1 MSTCRWCTQ
10 SGADTTEFLKH
21 YAAQRLSQE
30 DFEGSNDDLCY
41 CLECVVE
48 YHKAREECPWL
59 HEDLWDLETSRLVAH
74 MEKSMNEETGEDE
87 LFLIDEHGETPLSG
101 FVGPNFENNVRVPL
115 LEILKYPY
123 LLLHEKVSELCVEV
137 LCRMELSHDSF
148 QVFEKY
154 PGIYLFLVHPNE
166 VIRRWAIL
174 TARNLGKV
182 DRDDYYDLEEVLT
195 CLFKVIE
202 LGLFENPDIYSSSM
216 FEKGK
221 LILLP
226 AHLYDTANYK
236 NYWLGICMLL
246 SVLEEQAM
254 DSLLLGPDK
263 QNDFMQSILHTMEKE
278 AADDSTDPFWP
289 ALHCFMV
296 ILDQLGSKVWGQLID
311 PVQAFQT
318 IINSVSYNNEIKNI
332 RSSFRRTKSEP
343 ESDYGDDMISCSQ
356 IVYNYNT
363 EKPQKDTGWKAAICP
378 EYCPNMYE
386 DMQTLANMLQSDIGR
401 DLRVHHSTFLWF
413 IPFVQSLMD
422 LKDLGVAYIVEVI
435 HYLCSEIKDILIE
448 RIQQCDKISEF
459 FLLILVSIVE
469 LHRSKKCLHL
479 LWISSQEW
487 VEAVV
492 RCATLPS
499 RAFTRCSEKAPG
511 LCAKGSAPGSLQ
523 APSSVQ
529 HACVQ
534 LIRSLLKEGY
544 QLGQHALCKQYLDK
558 LNLLLRGNRAVGWQL
573 SSQETQELQTC
584 LKQVIRSI
592 KGKAL
597 STSLAG
603 GSSSNSTA
611 LPTLSIKHER
621 NVCDDGYKTSG
632 HERRDLHSPFVMS
645 KEGRDCQENPF
656 QRRKNA
662 WEEECRDACRSST
675 SCTSTEGLLMNIK
688 KEPDDL
694 AAQEFIFPQNSLA
707 SKLCKKVQENRNS
720 DLAAGKCSTGDDSN
734 TQHSDFGRGREL
746 DMKCKAE
753 PKTPP
758 YLSAQTHVDSPSSGN
773 CRSMQETSANRVFQ
787 SRLMPTKQV
796 SREDSSDSSRNEPGV
811 QGKEDDSTLPSL
823 KKVSSEEKSLL
834 SFFKRNTN
842 VETSNQEQPNLNH
855 LDKYDCKNQFLETS
869 CRDNISTCGYFPF
882 SSENK
887 RDMIRPLSVKCESSD
902 RLFEFSEYF
911 KRENSSVGKIEED
924 IVKTVSKDDAL
935 SDSQI
940 DRELSKLSLTAYTKS
955 VNFPVESL
963 QESSVCHNVS
973 DIKRKVK
980 GAVRSSNEGQSTKC
994 PSGAGGRSNQ
1004 VIVISDSSDEERG
1017 VADKVWQTK
1026 TKDENLFAEESS
1038 TSSSISDSDAK
1049 KESRAPGSPLLLDD
1063 CDSQYF
1069 EFETEADVF
1078 SAWQDTQAYA
1088 VEATQEY
1095 KQDHVSPAAEMSNS
1109 DDCLN
1114 DNLNDWGYDLH
1125 YFSDDATEEAA
1136 SSIEKQTGDTS
1147 HQKEADDTKEAT
1159 NSALEE
1165 SVGKEDAKGQLEKCA
1180 DKGTAKGFTL
1190 DLKLPEPKASTS
1202 SISLASKLA
1211 LKKNSTSPRKII
1223 AKCKSALVVQ
1233 RSPKK
1238 PPLVKTAKNKTPL
1251 QSTTERSQPGR
1262 SMPAVVPPRKVR
1274 QSPAP
1279 TSTVE
1284 KLGLKK
1290 GPRKAFDLSQPSL
1303 ESLAQLRSHGKAA
1316 GRIGVA
1322 QKRRTKQIEP
1332 QCLSVKRN
1340 KKLLVCQERQYLR
1353 QARPKRSMKNSALSL
1368 ESRSKVTKVCAKP
1381 VEQKPRTFELAAI
1394 KESVENQREKKRE
1407 ETACPSA
1414 SERKFENFS
1423 VEEVASA
1430 SEMPHSSD
1438 WNRKWEGN
1446 SVVVPPVPMDSGLS
1460 STALGDE
1467 EDESSGKGCTV
1478 LPECEMKTSKQNGCK
1493 SDESSDEGD
1502 DNLFLTQLDPVDM
1515 ELCSQEESVQDAAT
1529 GSVTPEEMDVDESL
1543 RQNEPSAVVKC
1554 KEKDCMEQVEKPGEY
1569 CSKHPTTSPGPD
1581 HVFAKPSLPPPKI
1594 RKPSTTKIFS
1604 SASSSRN
1611 AAFSKD
1617 LEDGRKLP
1625 PPSKSKVNA
1634 AKAVVVRPPPYPKPA
1649 PAGNPP
1655 CTSPS
1660 FSNVP
1665 QPLSSS
1671 NVLQLQNRRYE
1682 NASNISR
1689 GPGRETYSSFL
1700 GAQQRDYSIFV
1711 NQVLKWTYEMFA
1723 NFSLF
1728 GTPDNLL
1735 HSIVASVPVHFQ
1747 GYNEYFNT
1755 FFPLMMLNAFET
1767 LAQEWVE
1774 NQKVRE
1780 KSYCFYLEN
1789 FSADMNT
1796 AHFTAHLRESD
1807 LARQLHPKEDDL
1819 ILLVVHKEK
1828 DTFGEDSGMES
1839 HIVNHVGLVTR
1850 FSRASGYA
1858 NRQKEQQT
1866 ACHLTVQTRGNL
1878 SFFIHKQ
1885 VKCVVVGSLVT
1896 THRKFKGLLLLSRS
1910 PLAKPIINPSYNDF
1924 CPRDLP
1930 VASGSAASYMN
1941 EYNEDQKRAIETA
1954 YAMVKQHPGLPKICL
1969 IHGPPGTGKSKTIV
1983 GLLSRVLRENTRNEK
1998 TARKKNSKIKPNRF
2012 LVCAPSNAAVDELM
2026 KKIIIAFKEKCQN
2039 KQEPLGNCGDI
2050 KLVRLGAEKSI
2061 NSEVRG
2067 FSLDK
2072 QVEHRMKRKPG
2083 DCDQDI
2089 QKKKEALDQK
2099 LDMLSRE
2106 RAMHRCEKRENQMLN
2121 DEIGRL
2127 AKERQQLAS
2136 QLKEVRGHSQR
2147 VQADIILESDIICCT
2162 LSTSGGSLLESAF
2175 SRQGLDPFSCVIV
2188 DEAGQ
2193 SCEVETLIPLIH
2205 RCNKLV
2211 LVGDPKQLPPT
2222 VKSVKAQQY
2231 GYDQSLMARLQR
2243 HLEEQVQRNML
2254 HSLPVVQLTVQYRMH
2269 PDICLFPSNYV
2280 YGRTLKTAKSVEENR
2295 CSSEWPFQPY
2305 LIFDV
2310 ADGREE
2316 RDNDSYSNP
2325 REVKLVMELIR
2336 TIKEKRKDL
2345 GLRRIGII
2353 TPYSAQ
2359 KKKIQEQLDSVFKN
2373 NSPGEVDT
2381 VDAFQGREKDCIIVS
2396 CVRANSSEGST
2407 LAYVQASS
2415 TKGSIGFLASLQRL
2429 NVTITRARFSLF
2441 ILGRLQTLM
2450 EDKNWNHLIQDA
2462 QKRGA
2467 IIRTT
2472 EKNYKKEALRI
2483 LKLRPPG
2490 QPPAKGRTMTS
2501 PVVQAGSSS
2510 GKRSEPGNSGNSP
2523 RELAAGPGHAVP
2535 QGSRGPT
2542 QPAGTPAADSNRSSA
2557 AASMGA
2563 PAADSRRGSAPP
2575 YMGVPTADSN
2585 RGSAAASMGA
2595 PAADSRRGSAP
2606 PSMGAAAAD
2615 SNRNSA
2621 AASVGAPAAGSNRS
2635 SAPALSGPPAADSRR
2650 SSTPAPPGAAA
2661 ADSRRSSAPALSGP
2675 PAAHS
2680 RRSSAPVPPG
2690 AAAADSR
2697 RSSAPPSMG
2706 TPAADSRRSSA
2717 PAPPGAAAADSR
2729 RSSAPAPPGAAAADS
2744 RRSSAP
2750 APPGAAALAAM
2761 PEKPRD
2767 PRLASLASRTE
2778 ARGKEQPLK
2787 DGPWSAQSNLGAAAQ
2802 QGLDVS
2808 SAARDQ
2814 ICRTEN
2820 AKRTQQTA
2828 GQCNVLP
2835 TAPPTAQ
2842 HEAEWRA
2849 AVAKSSSRAPSEG
2862 GQSSEWNRDSRGLS
2876 RRPSQEAP
2884 ENTDSGSAKRRKI
2897 FP

>member
-1 MSTCRWCTQ
+1 MSTCRWCTP
-10 SGADTTEFLKH
+10 SGADTTDFLKH

-48 YHKAREECPWL
+48 YHKAREECPRL
-59 HEDLWDLETSRLVAH
+59 HENLWELETSRLVAH
-74 MEKSMNEETGEDE
+74 MEKSMNEETGEDDE
-87 LFLIDEHGETPLSG
+87 LFLIDERGETPLSG
-101 FVGPNFENNVRVPL
+101 FVGPNFENNLRVPM

-137 LCRMELSHDSF
+137 LCKMELSHDSF

-216 FEKGK
+216 FEKGR

-278 AADDSTDPFWP
+278 VADDSTDPFWP

-332 RSSFRRTKSEP
+332 RSSFRRTKAEP

-401 DLRVHHSTFLWF
+401 DMRVHHGTFLWF

-448 RIQQCDKISEF
+448 GFQQCDKISEF

-499 RAFTRCSEKAPG
+499 SAFTRCSEKALG
-511 LCAKGSAPGSLQ
+511 LCAKGSGPFQ

-544 QLGQHALCKQYLDK
+544 QIGQHTLCKQYLDK

-573 SSQETQELQTC
+573 SSQETQELRTC
-584 LKQVIRSI
+584 LRQVIRSI
-592 KGKAL
+592 KGKPL
-597 STSLAG
+597 STALAG

-611 LPTLSIKHER
+611 LPPVSLKPER
-621 NVCDDGYKTSG
+621 NGCDDGYKMSG
-632 HERRDLHSPFVMS
+632 HEREDLYSPLVMS
-645 KEGRDCQENPF
+645 KEGRDCQENPSH
-656 QRRKNA
+656 RRKNA
-662 WEEECRDACRSST
+662 WEEDCRDACSSSK
-675 SCTSTEGLLMNIK
+675 SCTPTEGILMNIK
-688 KEPDDL
+688 KEPGDL
-694 AAQEFIFPQNSLA
+694 TAQEFIFAQNPLA
-707 SKLCKKVQENRNS
+707 TKVFGKVEENRSYN
-720 DLAAGKCSTGDDSN
+720 LAAGKCNMDDQCFNSN
-734 TQHSDFGRGREL
+734 NQHSGEDLRRGREL
-746 DMKCKAE
+746 EMKHRTE
-753 PKTPP
+753 PETSS
-758 YLSAQTHVDSPSSGN
+758 YLPAQTHLDSPSSRN
-773 CRSMQETSANRVFQ
+773 CKSVQETSANSVLQFG
-787 SRLMPTKQV
+787 LVPNKQV
-796 SREDSSDSSRNEPGV
+796 SKEASLDCSNSSRNEPGV
-811 QGKEDDSTLPSL
+811 QGKENDSTLLLGRNDTSL
-823 KKVSSEEKSLL
+823 KKVPIEEKSQSSLM
-834 SFFKRNTN
+834 SFFKKKTN
-842 VETSNQEQPNLNH
+842 MQTSGQEQPNLND
-855 LDKYDCKNQFLETS
+855 LDKYDCENQFSETF
-869 CRDNISTCGYFPF
+869 CRDKTPACGYFPY

-887 RDMIRPLSVKCESSD
+887 RDMNRPLSVKRESSD

-911 KRENSSVGKIEED
+911 KRENSSVGKKEED
-924 IVKTVSKDDAL
+924 FVKMVSNDDAL
-935 SDSQI
+935 SDSQV
-940 DRELSKLSLTAYTKS
+940 DRELSKLSLVAYAKS
-955 VNFPVESL
+955 VNFPVASN
-963 QESSVCHNVS
+963 QESSVYHNVS

-980 GAVRSSNEGQSTKC
+980 GSVRSSNEGQSTRC
-994 PSGAGGRSNQ
+994 PSGADGPSNQ
-1004 VIVISDSSDEERG
+1004 VIVISDSSDEEKC
-1017 VADKVWQTK
+1017 VASKEETK
-1026 TKDENLFAEESS
+1026 TKSENVCAEQSATSSS
-1038 TSSSISDSDAK
+1038 TSDGATK
-1049 KESRAPGSPLLLDD
+1049 RESESPGSPLLLDD

-1069 EFETEADVF
+1069 EFETEAEVF

-1088 VEATQEY
+1088 AEATQEY
-1095 KQDHVSPAAEMSNS
+1095 KQDHVSPPAETSNS
-1109 DDCLN
+1109 DDCLI
-1114 DNLNDWGYDLH
+1114 DDLNDWGYDLH
-1125 YFSDDATEEAA
+1125 YFSDDAMEESAN
-1136 SSIEKQTGDTS
+1136 SIEKQEEDTS
-1147 HQKEADDTKEAT
+1147 HQKEADDKKEAT
-1159 NSALEE
+1159 ASTSKESAGSE
-1165 SVGKEDAKGQLEKCA
+1165 VAKDQLEKCA
-1180 DKGTAKGFTL
+1180 NKGTAKGFTL
-1190 DLKLPEPKASTS
+1190 DSKLPKLRASTS
-1202 SISLASKLA
+1202 PMSLASKLA
-1211 LKKNSTSPRKII
+1211 LKKNSTSPQKTA
-1223 AKCKSALVVQ
+1223 AKRKSAPALQ

-1238 PPLVKTAKNKTPL
+1238 PPVVKAAKNKTPH

-1262 SMPAVVPPRKVR
+1262 STPAVVPPRKVR

-1279 TSTVE
+1279 ASTVE

-1322 QKRRTKQIEP
+1322 QKKRTKQIEA
-1332 QCLSVKRN
+1332 QRLSVKYN
-1340 KKLLVCQERQYLR
+1340 KKMLICQDRHYPRQTK
-1353 QARPKRSMKNSALSL
+1353 PKRSVKNYAGSL
-1368 ESRSKVTKVCAKP
+1368 ESRNKVAKACAKP
-1381 VEQKPRTFELAAI
+1381 VEQKPHSFELAAI
-1394 KESVENQREKKRE
+1394 KESVENRREKKRE
-1407 ETACPSA
+1407 EAFWPSA
-1414 SERKFENFS
+1414 SERKFESLS

-1430 SEMPHSSD
+1430 SKMPCSSD
-1438 WNRKWEGN
+1438 WNRKWEDN
-1446 SVVVPPVPMDSGLS
+1446 SVVVPPVPMDSSLS
-1460 STALGDE
+1460 STALGDQK
-1467 EDESSGKGCTV
+1467 DESSGKGCTV
-1478 LPECEMKTSKQNGCK
+1478 LPECEVKTSKQNGCK

-1515 ELCSQEESVQDAAT
+1515 ELCSQEESVQDAVI
-1529 GSVTPEEMDVDESL
+1529 GSKTPEEMDVDESL
-1543 RQNEPSAVVKC
+1543 QQNEPSAVVKC
-1554 KEKDCMEQVEKPGEY
+1554 KDKDCMEQVEKPGEY
-1569 CSKHPTTSPGPD
+1569 CSKHPATSPGAD
-1581 HVFAKPSLPPPKI
+1581 HVFAKPSLLPPKI
-1594 RKPSTTKIFS
+1594 RKPSTAKIFS
-1604 SASSSRN
+1604 TTSSSRN

-1617 LEDGRKLP
+1617 LEDVRKLP

-1634 AKAVVVRPPPYPKPA
+1634 ARAAVVRPPPYPKPA
-1649 PAGNPP
+1649 PAGNPT
-1655 CTSPS
+1655 CRSPS
-1660 FSNVP
+1660 VSNVP
-1665 QPLSSS
+1665 QPLGSN
-1671 NVLQLQNRRYE
+1671 NVLQSQNRHHD
-1682 NASNISR
+1682 NASNIFR

-1728 GTPDNLL
+1728 GTPNNLL
-1735 HSIVASVPVHFQ
+1735 QSIVASVPVKFQ
-1747 GYNEYFNT
+1747 GYNDYFNT

-1774 NQKVRE
+1774 NQKAKE
-1780 KSYCFYLEN
+1780 KSYCFYLQS

-1828 DTFGEDSGMES
+1828 DAFGEES
-1839 HIVNHVGLVTR
+1839 RLENPIVNHVGLVTR

-1866 ACHLTVQTRGNL
+1866 ACHLTVQTQGNL
-1878 SFFIHKQ
+1878 SFLIHKQ

-1896 THRKFKGLLLLSRS
+1896 THRKFKALLLLSRS
-1910 PLAKPIINPSYNDF
+1910 PLARPIMNPSYNDF

-1930 VASGSAASYMN
+1930 VASGSAVSYMN

-1998 TARKKNSKIKPNRF
+1998 TAQKKNSKIKPNRF

-2026 KKIIIAFKEKCQN
+2026 KKIIVAFKEKCQN

-2061 NSEVRG
+2061 NNEVRG

-2089 QKKKEALDQK
+2089 QKKKEALDEK
-2099 LDMLSRE
+2099 LDRLSRE
-2106 RAMHRCEKRENQMLN
+2106 RAMHKCEKRENQMLN

-2136 QLKEVRGHSQR
+2136 QLKEVRGHSQK

-2243 HLEEQVQRNML
+2243 HLEEQVQRNVL
-2254 HSLPVVQLTVQYRMH
+2254 RSLPVVQLTVQYRMH

-2280 YGRTLKTAKSVEENR
+2280 YGKTLKTAKSVEENR

-2316 RDNDSYSNP
+2316 RDKDSYSNP

-2336 TIKEKRKDL
+2336 TIKEKRNDL

-2359 KKKIQEQLDSVFKN
+2359 KKKIQEQLDSAFKN

-2396 CVRANSSEGST
+2396 CVRANSSEGSAP
-2407 LAYVQASS
+2407 AYVQAN
-2415 TKGSIGFLASLQRL
+2415 KGSIGFLASLQRL

-2490 QPPAKGRTMTS
+2490 QSPAKGGAMTS

-2510 GKRSEPGNSGNSP
+2510 GKRNDPGNSGNGP
-2523 RELAAGPGHAVP
+2523 QELAAGPGHAVP
-2535 QGSRGPT
+2535 QGNRGPT
-2542 QPAGTPAADSNRSSA
+2542 
-2557 AASMGA
+2557 
-2563 PAADSRRGSAPP
+2563 PAADSRRGSAP
-2575 YMGVPTADSN
+2575 
-2585 RGSAAASMGA
+2585 ASMGA

-2606 PSMGAAAAD
+2606 PSVGAPAAD
-2615 SNRNSA
+2615 SRRGSA
-2621 AASVGAPAAGSNRS
+2621 PPSVGAPAADSRRG
-2635 SAPALSGPPAADSRR
+2635 SAPASV
-2650 SSTPAPPGAAA
+2650 GAAA
-2661 ADSRRSSAPALSGP
+2661 ADSRRGSAPPSVGA
-2675 PAAHS
+2675 PAADS
-2680 RRSSAPVPPG
+2680 RRGSAPPSVGAADSRRGSAPPSVG

-2697 RSSAPPSMG
+2697 RG
-2706 TPAADSRRSSA
+2706 SA
-2717 PAPPGAAAADSR
+2717 PAPLGAAT
-2729 RSSAPAPPGAAAADS
+2729 
-2744 RRSSAP
+2744 
-2750 APPGAAALAAM
+2750 LAAN

-2778 ARGKEQPLK
+2778 AKGKEQPLR
-2787 DGPWSAQSNLGAAAQ
+2787 DGHQSAQSNPGSTPQ
-2802 QGLDVS
+2802 RGLDVS
-2808 SAARDQ
+2808 SAARDH

-2820 AKRTQQTA
+2820 AKKAQQTA
-2828 GQCNVLP
+2828 GQCSVLP
-2835 TAPPTAQ
+2835 AAPHTAQ
-2842 HEAEWRA
+2842 HKGDRGA
-2849 AVAKSSSRAPSEG
+2849 AVPKSGSKAVQSSSG
-2862 GQSSEWNRDSRGLS
+2862 EWNKDSHGLS
-2876 RRPSQEAP
+2876 RRPSQESP
-2884 ENTDSGSAKRRKI
+2884 ENRESSSAKRRKI

>member
-48 YHKAREECPWL
+48 YHKAREECPRF
-59 HEDLWDLETSRLVAH
+59 HADLWDLETSRLVAH

-87 LFLIDEHGETPLSG
+87 LFLVDEHGETPLSG
-101 FVGPNFENNVRVPL
+101 YVGPNFENNLRVPL

-137 LCRMELSHDSF
+137 LCRMELSQDSF

-195 CLFKVIE
+195 CLFRVIE

-401 DLRVHHSTFLWF
+401 DMRVHHSTFLWF

-448 RIQQCDKISEF
+448 RFQECDKISEF

-511 LCAKGSAPGSLQ
+511 LLVKGSGAGSFQ

-544 QLGQHALCKQYLDK
+544 QIGQHALCKQYLDK

-611 LPTLSIKHER
+611 LPAVSTKHER

-632 HERRDLHSPFVMS
+632 HERRDLYSPFFTS

-656 QRRKNA
+656 LRRKHA

-694 AAQEFIFPQNSLA
+694 TAQEFTFPQNSLA
-707 SKLCKKVQENRNS
+707 SKLCGKVQENRNP
-720 DLAAGKCSTGDDSN
+720 DLMAGKCNTDDQCSNSN
-734 TQHSDFGRGREL
+734 TQHSDFRRSREL
-746 DMKCKAE
+746 EMKHKAE
-753 PKTPP
+753 SKTPP
-758 YLSAQTHVDSPSSGN
+758 YLSAQTHLDSPSSRS
-773 CRSMQETSANRVFQ
+773 CKSMQEPSGSTMFQ
-787 SRLMPTKQV
+787 SKLVPTKQV
-796 SREDSSDSSRNEPGV
+796 SKEVSLDSSNSSRNEPGL
-811 QGKEDDSTLPSL
+811 QGKEDDGTSLLGHNDTSL
-823 KKVSSEEKSLL
+823 KKVSTEEKSGSSLH
-834 SFFKRNTN
+834 SFFRKTTN
-842 VETSNQEQPNLNH
+842 VQTTNQEQPNLND
-855 LDKYDCKNQFLETS
+855 LDKCDYKNQFSEVFS
-869 CRDNISTCGYFPF
+869 GDKISAYGYFPF

-887 RDMIRPLSVKCESSD
+887 RDMIRPLSVKRESSD

-911 KRENSSVGKIEED
+911 RRENTSVGKKEED
-924 IVKTVSKDDAL
+924 FVKTVSKDDAL
-935 SDSQI
+935 SDSQV
-940 DRELSKLSLTAYTKS
+940 DRELSKLSLAAYAKS
-955 VNFPVESL
+955 VNFPVASN

-980 GAVRSSNEGQSTKC
+980 GSVRSSNEGQSTKC
-994 PSGAGGRSNQ
+994 PSGADGPSNQ
-1004 VIVISDSSDEERG
+1004 VIVISDSSDEEKG
-1017 VADKVWQTK
+1017 VADKEETK
-1026 TKDENLFAEESS
+1026 TKNENVCAEQSS
-1038 TSSSISDSDAK
+1038 TSSSTSDSDNRR
-1049 KESRAPGSPLLLDD
+1049 ESKSPGSPMLLDD

-1069 EFETEADVF
+1069 EFETEAEVF

-1095 KQDHVSPAAEMSNS
+1095 KQDHVSPAAETSNS

-1114 DNLNDWGYDLH
+1114 NDLEDWGYDLH
-1125 YFSDDATEEAA
+1125 YFSDDAMEEAA
-1136 SSIEKQTGDTS
+1136 SSVEKQTECTS
-1147 HQKEADDTKEAT
+1147 YQKEEAGDTKEAT
-1159 NSALEE
+1159 TSTLKEP
-1165 SVGKEDAKGQLEKCA
+1165 VGKEDAKGQLEKCA
-1180 DKGTAKGFTL
+1180 DKGTAKDFSL
-1190 DLKLPEPKASTS
+1190 DSKSPEPKASTS
-1202 SISLASKLA
+1202 PISLASKLA
-1211 LKKNSTSPRKII
+1211 LKKNSTSPQKTT
-1223 AKCKSALVVQ
+1223 AKCKSALAVQ
-1233 RSPKK
+1233 KSPKK
-1238 PPLVKTAKNKTPL
+1238 PPVVKTAKNKAPL

-1279 TSTVE
+1279 ASTVE

-1303 ESLAQLRSHGKAA
+1303 ESLAELRSHGKAA
-1316 GRIGVA
+1316 GRIGVT
-1322 QKRRTKQIEP
+1322 QKKRTKQIEA
-1332 QCLSVKRN
+1332 QRLSVKHN
-1340 KKLLVCQERQYLR
+1340 KKLLACQERQYLR
-1353 QARPKRSMKNSALSL
+1353 HKKSVKNSAGSW
-1368 ESRSKVTKVCAKP
+1368 ESRNKVTKVYAKA
-1381 VEQKPRTFELAAI
+1381 VEQKPQSLELAAI

-1414 SERKFENFS
+1414 NERKFESLS
-1423 VEEVASA
+1423 VEEVANA
-1430 SEMPHSSD
+1430 SKMPRSSD

-1446 SVVVPPVPMDSGLS
+1446 SVVVPPVPMDSSLP
-1460 STALGDE
+1460 STALGGDK
-1467 EDESSGKGCTV
+1467 DESSGKGCAV
-1478 LPECEMKTSKQNGCK
+1478 VPECEMKTSKQNGCK
-1493 SDESSDEGD
+1493 SDESSDESD

-1515 ELCSQEESVQDAAT
+1515 ELCSQEESVQDAAI
-1529 GSVTPEEMDVDESL
+1529 GSKTPEEMDVDESL
-1543 RQNEPSAVVKC
+1543 QQNELSAVVKC
-1554 KEKDCMEQVEKPGEY
+1554 KDKDCVEQVQKPGEY
-1569 CSKHPTTSPGPD
+1569 CSKHQTTSPGAD

-1594 RKPSTTKIFS
+1594 KKPTTTKIFS
-1604 SASSSRN
+1604 SISSSRN

-1617 LEDGRKLP
+1617 LEDVRKLP

-1634 AKAVVVRPPPYPKPA
+1634 AKAAAVRPPPYPKPA

-1655 CTSPS
+1655 CKSPS

-1665 QPLSSS
+1665 QPLSSK
-1671 NVLQLQNRRYE
+1671 NVLQSQNKHYD

-1689 GPGRETYSSFL
+1689 GSGRETYSSFL

-1723 NFSLF
+1723 NFSGF
-1728 GTPDNLL
+1728 GTPNNLL
-1735 HSIVASVPVHFQ
+1735 HSIVAAVPVKFQ
-1747 GYNEYFNT
+1747 GYNDYFNT

-1819 ILLVVHKEK
+1819 ILLVVQKEK
-1828 DTFGEDSGMES
+1828 DTFGEEGGMEN

-1850 FSRASGYA
+1850 FSRASGCS
-1858 NRQKEQQT
+1858 NRQKDQQT

-1878 SFFIHKQ
+1878 SFFVRKQ

-1930 VASGSAASYMN
+1930 VASGSAVSYMN

-2061 NSEVRG
+2061 NTEVRG

-2106 RAMHRCEKRENQMLN
+2106 RAMHRCEKKEVARQFSQMLN

-2136 QLKEVRGHSQR
+2136 QLKEVRVHSQK

-2175 SRQGLDPFSCVIV
+2175 SRQGQDPFSCVIV

-2243 HLEEQVQRNML
+2243 HLEEQVQRNVL

-2280 YGRTLKTAKSVEENR
+2280 YGKTLKTARAIEENR

-2359 KKKIQEQLDSVFKN
+2359 KKKIQEQLDSVYKN

-2396 CVRANSSEGST
+2396 CVRANIFVLS
-2407 LAYVQASS
+2407 LR
-2415 TKGSIGFLASLQRL
+2415 FLASLQRL

-2490 QPPAKGRTMTS
+2490 QPP
-2501 PVVQAGSSS
+2501 
-2510 GKRSEPGNSGNSP
+2510 
-2523 RELAAGPGHAVP
+2523 
-2535 QGSRGPT
+2535 
-2542 QPAGTPAADSNRSSA
+2542 
-2557 AASMGA
+2557 
-2563 PAADSRRGSAPP
+2563 
-2575 YMGVPTADSN
+2575 
-2585 RGSAAASMGA
+2585 
-2595 PAADSRRGSAP
+2595 
-2606 PSMGAAAAD
+2606 
-2615 SNRNSA
+2615 
-2621 AASVGAPAAGSNRS
+2621 
-2635 SAPALSGPPAADSRR
+2635 
-2650 SSTPAPPGAAA
+2650 
-2661 ADSRRSSAPALSGP
+2661 
-2675 PAAHS
+2675 
-2680 RRSSAPVPPG
+2680 
-2690 AAAADSR
+2690 
-2697 RSSAPPSMG
+2697 
-2706 TPAADSRRSSA
+2706 
-2717 PAPPGAAAADSR
+2717 
-2729 RSSAPAPPGAAAADS
+2729 
-2744 RRSSAP
+2744 
-2750 APPGAAALAAM
+2750 
-2761 PEKPRD
+2761 
-2767 PRLASLASRTE
+2767 
-2778 ARGKEQPLK
+2778 
-2787 DGPWSAQSNLGAAAQ
+2787 
-2802 QGLDVS
+2802 
-2808 SAARDQ
+2808 
-2814 ICRTEN
+2814 
-2820 AKRTQQTA
+2820 
-2828 GQCNVLP
+2828 
-2835 TAPPTAQ
+2835 
-2842 HEAEWRA
+2842 
-2849 AVAKSSSRAPSEG
+2849 
-2862 GQSSEWNRDSRGLS
+2862 
-2876 RRPSQEAP
+2876 
-2884 ENTDSGSAKRRKI
+2884 
-2897 FP
+2897 

>member
-10 SGADTTEFLKH
+10 SGADTTDFLEH

-48 YHKAREECPWL
+48 YHKAREECPSL
-59 HEDLWDLETSRLVAH
+59 HENLWDLETSRLIAH

-101 FVGPNFENNVRVPL
+101 YVGPNFENNLRVPL

-123 LLLHEKVSELCVEV
+123 LLLHKKVSELCVEV
-137 LCRMELSHDSF
+137 LCRMELSQDSF

-216 FEKGK
+216 LEKGK

-278 AADDSTDPFWP
+278 ADDDSTDPFWP

-318 IINSVSYNNEIKNI
+318 IINSVSYNNEIRNI
-332 RSSFRRTKSEP
+332 RNSFRRTKVEP

-386 DMQTLANMLQSDIGR
+386 DMQTLANMLQTDIGR
-401 DLRVHHSTFLWF
+401 DMRVHHSTFLWF

-435 HYLCSEIKDILIE
+435 HYLCSEIKDIFIE

-499 RAFTRCSEKAPG
+499 RAFTRCGEKAPG
-511 LCAKGSAPGSLQ
+511 LCAKGAGAFQ

-544 QLGQHALCKQYLDK
+544 QIGQHALCKQYLDK

-597 STSLAG
+597 SASLAG
-603 GSSSNSTA
+603 RSSSNSTA
-611 LPTLSIKHER
+611 LPAIPAKNEGNAR
-621 NVCDDGYKTSG
+621 DDGCRTSG
-632 HERRDLHSPFVMS
+632 HERRDLNSPFVLS
-645 KEGRDCQENPF
+645 KEGRDCQDNPLH
-656 QRRKNA
+656 RRKNA

-688 KEPDDL
+688 READDST
-694 AAQEFIFPQNSLA
+694 AQEFIFPQNSLA
-707 SKLCKKVQENRNS
+707 TKVCGKVQENRSS
-720 DLAAGKCSTGDDSN
+720 DLVEGKCNMDDQCFSSN
-734 TQHSDFGRGREL
+734 TQHSDFRRGREL
-746 DMKCKAE
+746 EMKHKAE
-753 PKTPP
+753 AKALP
-758 YLSAQTHVDSPSSGN
+758 YVSAQTPVDSLSSRN
-773 CRSMQETSANRVFQ
+773 CKTMQETSANSVFQ
-787 SRLMPTKQV
+787 SRLIPTKEV
-796 SREDSSDSSRNEPGV
+796 SKEAALDCPNSSRNVPGV
-811 QGKEDDSTLPSL
+811 QGKEDDSNLLLGRNDTSL
-823 KKVSSEEKSLL
+823 KKASTEEKSGSLL
-834 SFFKRNTN
+834 MSFFKKNTN
-842 VETSNQEQPNLNH
+842 VQTSDQEQSNLND
-855 LDKYDCKNQFLETS
+855 LDKYHCKNQFSEAF
-869 CRDNISTCGYFPF
+869 CRDKISSYGYLPF

-887 RDMIRPLSVKCESSD
+887 RDMIRPLSVKCDSSD

-911 KRENSSVGKIEED
+911 KRENSSVGKKEED
-924 IVKTVSKDDAL
+924 FVKTVSTDDAL
-935 SDSQI
+935 SDSQV
-940 DRELSKLSLTAYTKS
+940 DRELSKLSLAAYAKS
-955 VNFPVESL
+955 VNFPVSSI
-963 QESSVCHNVS
+963 QESSVYHNVS

-980 GAVRSSNEGQSTKC
+980 GSVRSSNEGQRTKC
-994 PSGAGGRSNQ
+994 PSGAAGPSNQ
-1004 VIVISDSSDEERG
+1004 IIVISDSSDEEKN
-1017 VADKVWQTK
+1017 VADKEETK
-1026 TKDENLFAEESS
+1026 TKNENVCAEQSS
-1038 TSSSISDSDAK
+1038 TSSSISESDSRR
-1049 KESRAPGSPLLLDD
+1049 ESKSPGSPMLLDD

-1069 EFETEADVF
+1069 EFETEAEVF

-1088 VEATQEY
+1088 VETTQEY
-1095 KQDHVSPAAEMSNS
+1095 KQDHVSPAAERPDS

-1114 DNLNDWGYDLH
+1114 DNLRDWGYDLP
-1125 YFSDDATEEAA
+1125 YFSDDSIEEAT
-1136 SSIEKQTGDTS
+1136 SSIEKQTEDTS
-1147 HQKEADDTKEAT
+1147 HPKEADDTKEVA
-1159 NSALEE
+1159 NSTLEE

-1180 DKGTAKGFTL
+1180 DKDTAKSFTL
-1190 DLKLPEPKASTS
+1190 DSKLPEPRASTS
-1202 SISLASKLA
+1202 PVSLASKLA
-1211 LKKNSTSPRKII
+1211 LKKNSTSPRKS
-1223 AKCKSALVVQ
+1223 APKCKSAPAVQ

-1238 PPLVKTAKNKTPL
+1238 PPVVKTAKNKTPL
-1251 QSTTERSQPGR
+1251 QSSTERSQPGR
-1262 SMPAVVPPRKVR
+1262 SMPVVVPPRKVR

-1279 TSTVE
+1279 ESTVE

-1303 ESLAQLRSHGKAA
+1303 ESLALLRSHGKAA

-1322 QKRRTKQIEP
+1322 QKKRTKQIEA
-1332 QCLSVKRN
+1332 QRLSVKYN
-1340 KKLLVCQERQYLR
+1340 KKLLACQDRQYLR
-1353 QARPKRSMKNSALSL
+1353 QTRPKRSVKSSAGGS
-1368 ESRSKVTKVCAKP
+1368 ESRNKVTKVCAKP
-1381 VEQKPRTFELAAI
+1381 VEQKPQSFELAAS
-1394 KESVENQREKKRE
+1394 KQSVENQREKKRE
-1407 ETACPSA
+1407 ETACS
-1414 SERKFENFS
+1414 STNERKFESFS
-1423 VEEVASA
+1423 GEEVASA
-1430 SEMPHSSD
+1430 SKMPCSSD
-1438 WNRKWEGN
+1438 WDRKWEGN
-1446 SVVVPPVPMDSGLS
+1446 SVMVPPVPMDSSLF
-1460 STALGDE
+1460 STALGD
-1467 EDESSGKGCTV
+1467 DKGESSGGCTV

-1515 ELCSQEESVQDAAT
+1515 ELCSQEESIQDAAT
-1529 GSVTPEEMDVDESL
+1529 DSKTPEEMDVDDSL
-1543 RQNEPSAVVKC
+1543 QQNEPSAVVKC
-1554 KEKDCMEQVEKPGEY
+1554 KDKDCMEQVEKPGEY
-1569 CSKHPTTSPGPD
+1569 CSKHPTPSPGAD
-1581 HVFAKPSLPPPKI
+1581 HVFAKPSLPPPKP
-1594 RKPSTTKIFS
+1594 KKLSTIKIFS

-1617 LEDGRKLP
+1617 LEDVRKLP

-1634 AKAVVVRPPPYPKPA
+1634 AKAAVVRPPLPPKSA
-1649 PAGNPP
+1649 PAGNAASK
-1655 CTSPS
+1655 SPS
-1660 FSNVP
+1660 VSTVL
-1665 QPLSSS
+1665 QPLSSN
-1671 NVLQLQNRRYE
+1671 NVLQSQTKRYD
-1682 NASNISR
+1682 NALNISR

-1700 GAQQRDYSIFV
+1700 GAQQRDYSTFV

-1723 NFSLF
+1723 NFHVF

-1735 HSIVASVPVHFQ
+1735 HSIVASVPLQFQ
-1747 GYNEYFNT
+1747 NYNDYFNT

-1780 KSYCFYLEN
+1780 KGYYFYLEN

-1819 ILLVVHKEK
+1819 IFLVVHKEK
-1828 DTFGEDSGMES
+1828 DSFGEEGGMES
-1839 HIVNHVGLVTR
+1839 HIVNHVGLVTQFHR
-1850 FSRASGYA
+1850 PSGYA

-1878 SFFIHKQ
+1878 SFFIRKQ

-1896 THRKFKGLLLLSRS
+1896 THRKFKALLLLSRS
-1910 PLAKPIINPSYNDF
+1910 PLVNPIMSPRYNDF

-1930 VASGSAASYMN
+1930 VASGSAGSYVN

-2026 KKIIIAFKEKCQN
+2026 KKIIVAFKEKCQN
-2039 KQEPLGNCGDI
+2039 KQDPLGNCGDI

-2061 NSEVRG
+2061 NTEVRA

-2089 QKKKEALDQK
+2089 QKKKEALDKK

-2106 RAMHRCEKRENQMLN
+2106 RAMHRCEKRESQMLN

-2136 QLKEVRGHSQR
+2136 QLKEVRVHSQK

-2188 DEAGQ
+2188 DEVRQ

-2222 VKSVKAQQY
+2222 VKSIKAQQY

-2280 YGRTLKTAKSVEENR
+2280 YGRTLKTARAIEENR

-2325 REVKLVMELIR
+2325 REVKLVMELIK

-2359 KKKIQEQLDSVFKN
+2359 KRKIQEQLDTVFKN

-2407 LAYVQASS
+2407 LACVQANSS
-2415 TKGSIGFLASLQRL
+2415 KGSIGFLASLQRL

-2483 LKLRPPG
+2483 MKLRPPG
-2490 QPPAKGRTMTS
+2490 QPP
-2501 PVVQAGSSS
+2501 
-2510 GKRSEPGNSGNSP
+2510 
-2523 RELAAGPGHAVP
+2523 
-2535 QGSRGPT
+2535 
-2542 QPAGTPAADSNRSSA
+2542 
-2557 AASMGA
+2557 
-2563 PAADSRRGSAPP
+2563 
-2575 YMGVPTADSN
+2575 
-2585 RGSAAASMGA
+2585 
-2595 PAADSRRGSAP
+2595 
-2606 PSMGAAAAD
+2606 
-2615 SNRNSA
+2615 
-2621 AASVGAPAAGSNRS
+2621 
-2635 SAPALSGPPAADSRR
+2635 
-2650 SSTPAPPGAAA
+2650 
-2661 ADSRRSSAPALSGP
+2661 
-2675 PAAHS
+2675 
-2680 RRSSAPVPPG
+2680 
-2690 AAAADSR
+2690 
-2697 RSSAPPSMG
+2697 
-2706 TPAADSRRSSA
+2706 
-2717 PAPPGAAAADSR
+2717 
-2729 RSSAPAPPGAAAADS
+2729 
-2744 RRSSAP
+2744 
-2750 APPGAAALAAM
+2750 
-2761 PEKPRD
+2761 
-2767 PRLASLASRTE
+2767 
-2778 ARGKEQPLK
+2778 
-2787 DGPWSAQSNLGAAAQ
+2787 
-2802 QGLDVS
+2802 
-2808 SAARDQ
+2808 
-2814 ICRTEN
+2814 
-2820 AKRTQQTA
+2820 
-2828 GQCNVLP
+2828 
-2835 TAPPTAQ
+2835 
-2842 HEAEWRA
+2842 
-2849 AVAKSSSRAPSEG
+2849 
-2862 GQSSEWNRDSRGLS
+2862 
-2876 RRPSQEAP
+2876 
-2884 ENTDSGSAKRRKI
+2884 
-2897 FP
+2897 

>member
-1 MSTCRWCTQ
+1 MSTCRWCTP

-30 DFEGSNDDLCY
+30 EFEGSNDDLCY

-48 YHKAREECPWL
+48 YHKAREECPRL
-59 HEDLWDLETSRLVAH
+59 HKDLWDLETSRLVAH
-74 MEKSMNEETGEDE
+74 MEKSMNEEAGEEDE
-87 LFLIDEHGETPLSG
+87 LFLVDENGETRLSG
-101 FVGPNFENNVRVPL
+101 YVGPNFENNLRVPL

-123 LLLHEKVSELCVEV
+123 LLLHKKVSELCVEV

-195 CLFKVIE
+195 CLFRVIE

-263 QNDFMQSILHTMEKE
+263 QNDFMQSILHAMEKE
-278 AADDSTDPFWP
+278 ATDDSSDPFWP

-332 RSSFRRTKSEP
+332 RSSFRRTKTEP

-386 DMQTLANMLQSDIGR
+386 DMQTLVNMLQSDIGR

-413 IPFVQSLMD
+413 IPFVQSLMG

-435 HYLCSEIKDILIE
+435 HYLCSEIKDILSE
-448 RIQQCDKISEF
+448 KIQQCDKISEF

-487 VEAVV
+487 VDAVV
-492 RCATLPS
+492 RCSTLPS
-499 RAFTRCSEKAPG
+499 RAFTGCTEKAPG
-511 LCAKGSAPGSLQ
+511 LGVKGSGAGSFQ
-523 APSSVQ
+523 ASSSVQ

-544 QLGQHALCKQYLDK
+544 QIGQHALCKHYLDK
-558 LNLLLRGNRAVGWQL
+558 LNLLLRGSRAVSWQL

-597 STSLAG
+597 STSSAAR
-603 GSSSNSTA
+603 SSSNSTA
-611 LPTLSIKHER
+611 LPTVSIKHER
-621 NVCDDGYKTSG
+621 SPGGDGNKTSG
-632 HERRDLHSPFVMS
+632 HEREDLSSPFAVS

-656 QRRKNA
+656 HRKKNA

-675 SCTSTEGLLMNIK
+675 SCVSIGGFLMNIK
-688 KEPDDL
+688 KELSDL
-694 AAQEFIFPQNSLA
+694 AAQEYVFPQNSLA
-707 SKLCKKVQENRNS
+707 TKVGGKVQENRDC
-720 DLAAGKCSTGDDSN
+720 DLVAGKCNRDDQCFNSN
-734 TQHSDFGRGREL
+734 TQHSDFRKGREL
-746 DMKCKAE
+746 EIKQEADPE
-753 PKTPP
+753 TPQ
-758 YLSAQTHVDSPSSGN
+758 YLSAQTRLDSPRN
-773 CRSMQETSANRVFQ
+773 CKSMQETSVNSVFQ
-787 SRLMPTKQV
+787 SRQAPTNQV
-796 SREDSSDSSRNEPGV
+796 SKEASLECSNCSRNELGV
-811 QGKEDDSTLPSL
+811 QGKEDDSTLLLGHNDTSL
-823 KKVSSEEKSLL
+823 KKASTEEKSGSSLM
-834 SFFKRNTN
+834 SFFRKNTDTQ
-842 VETSNQEQPNLNH
+842 TSNQEQPNLNDWEKH
-855 LDKYDCKNQFLETS
+855 DCKNQILETFCTDQTS
-869 CRDNISTCGYFPF
+869 ACGYFPF
-882 SSENK
+882 SSK
-887 RDMIRPLSVKCESSD
+887 DKKDGIRPLSVKRESSD
-902 RLFEFSEYF
+902 RLLEFSEYF
-911 KRENSSVGKIEED
+911 KRENSSVGKKEED
-924 IVKTVSKDDAL
+924 FVKTVSEADAL
-935 SDSQI
+935 SDSEV
-940 DRELSKLSLTAYTKS
+940 DRELSKLSLAAYAKS
-955 VNFPVESL
+955 VNFPVVSS
-963 QESSVCHNVS
+963 QETLACPDTF
-973 DIKRKVK
+973 DIRRKVK
-980 GAVRSSNEGQSTKC
+980 GAVRSSEGQSTRC
-994 PSGAGGRSNQ
+994 PSGADSSNSQ
-1004 VIVISDSSDEERG
+1004 VIVISDSSDEEKT
-1017 VADKVWQTK
+1017 VSDKEETK
-1026 TKDENLFAEESS
+1026 IKNENVCAEQSS
-1038 TSSSISDSDAK
+1038 TSSSISDSDIK
-1049 KESRAPGSPLLLDD
+1049 RESKSPGSPMLLDD
-1063 CDSQYF
+1063 CNSQYF
-1069 EFETEADVF
+1069 EFETEAEVF

-1088 VEATQEY
+1088 VETTQEY
-1095 KQDHVSPAAEMSNS
+1095 KQERVSPAAERSNS
-1109 DDCLN
+1109 EDWLN
-1114 DNLNDWGYDLH
+1114 KSLNDWGYDLD
-1125 YFSDDATEEAA
+1125 YLSDDAMEEAA
-1136 SSIEKQTGDTS
+1136 SSVEKQTEDAS
-1147 HQKEADDTKEAT
+1147 HQKEADETKEAT
-1159 NSALEE
+1159 NSTLQA
-1165 SVGKEDAKGQLEKCA
+1165 SVSKEDGKGQLEKCA
-1180 DKGTAKGFTL
+1180 DKGSAEGFTL
-1190 DLKLPEPKASTS
+1190 DSKLPEPKASTS
-1202 SISLASKLA
+1202 PLSLAAKLA
-1211 LKKNSTSPRKII
+1211 LKKNSTSPQKTT
-1223 AKCKSALVVQ
+1223 AKCKSAPAVQ

-1238 PPLVKTAKNKTPL
+1238 LFVKTAKHKTLLP
-1251 QSTTERSQPGR
+1251 STTERSQPGR
-1262 SMPAVVPPRKVR
+1262 SLPAVVPPRKVR

-1279 TSTVE
+1279 ASTVE

-1303 ESLAQLRSHGKAA
+1303 ESLAQLRSYGKAA
-1316 GRIGVA
+1316 GKIGAV
-1322 QKRRTKQIEP
+1322 QKKRTKQIEA
-1332 QCLSVKRN
+1332 QRLSVKYN
-1340 KKLLVCQERQYLR
+1340 KKLLICQDRQYLR
-1353 QARPKRSMKNSALSL
+1353 QIRPKRSVKNPAGTL
-1368 ESRSKVTKVCAKP
+1368 ESRKKVTKVCAKP
-1381 VEQKPRTFELAAI
+1381 VEQKPQSFELASL

-1407 ETACPSA
+1407 ETTCPSA
-1414 SERKFENFS
+1414 SERKFES
-1423 VEEVASA
+1423 LSLEESA
-1430 SEMPHSSD
+1430 SKMPHSSD
-1438 WNRKWEGN
+1438 WNRKWGGN
-1446 SVVVPPVPMDSGLS
+1446 SVVVPPVPMDSSLS
-1460 STALGDE
+1460 STALGDDK
-1467 EDESSGKGCTV
+1467 DESSAKGCTV

-1493 SDESSDEGD
+1493 SDESSDESD

-1515 ELCSQEESVQDAAT
+1515 ELCSQEESVPDAAID
-1529 GSVTPEEMDVDESL
+1529 SKNPEEMDVDESL
-1543 RQNEPSAVVKC
+1543 QQSEPSAVAKC
-1554 KEKDCMEQVEKPGEY
+1554 KYTDCTEKVEKPGEC
-1569 CSKHPTTSPGPD
+1569 CSKHTAPSPGAD
-1581 HVFAKPSLPPPKI
+1581 HVFAKPSLLPPKI
-1594 RKPSTTKIFS
+1594 KKPSTTKIFS
-1604 SASSSRN
+1604 SASTSRN

-1617 LEDGRKLP
+1617 LEDVRKLP

-1634 AKAVVVRPPPYPKPA
+1634 AKPVVVRPPPHPKPA
-1649 PAGNPP
+1649 PVGNSTCKPP
-1655 CTSPS
+1655 G
-1660 FSNVP
+1660 FSNVYK
-1665 QPLSSS
+1665 PLSSS
-1671 NVLQLQNRRYE
+1671 NVLQSQNRHYD
-1682 NASNISR
+1682 NASNTSR

-1711 NQVLKWTYEMFA
+1711 NQVLTWTYEMFA
-1723 NFSLF
+1723 NFNLF
-1728 GTPDNLL
+1728 GTPNNLL
-1735 HSIVASVPVHFQ
+1735 QSIVASVPVQFQ
-1747 GYNEYFNT
+1747 GYNDYFNT

-1780 KSYCFYLEN
+1780 KSYCFYLQN

-1796 AHFTAHLRESD
+1796 AHLTAHLRESD

-1828 DTFGEDSGMES
+1828 DVFGEESGMEN

-1866 ACHLTVQTRGNL
+1866 AYHLTVQTRGNL
-1878 SFFIHKQ
+1878 SFFVHKQ

-1910 PLAKPIINPSYNDF
+1910 PLARPILNPSYNDF

-2061 NSEVRG
+2061 NNEVRG

-2106 RAMHRCEKRENQMLN
+2106 RAMHRCEKREVARHQVLN

-2136 QLKEVRGHSQR
+2136 QLKEVRGHSQK

-2188 DEAGQ
+2188 DEVRQ

-2243 HLEEQVQRNML
+2243 HLEEQVQRNVL

-2280 YGRTLKTAKSVEENR
+2280 YGRMLKTAKAIEENR

-2316 RDNDSYSNP
+2316 RDNDSYCNP

-2359 KKKIQEQLDSVFKN
+2359 KRRIQEQLDSVFKN

-2396 CVRANSSEGST
+2396 CVRANSSEGSS
-2407 LAYVQASS
+2407 LACVQANSS
-2415 TKGSIGFLASLQRL
+2415 KGSIGFLASLQRL

-2490 QPPAKGRTMTS
+2490 QS
-2501 PVVQAGSSS
+2501 P
-2510 GKRSEPGNSGNSP
+2510 
-2523 RELAAGPGHAVP
+2523 
-2535 QGSRGPT
+2535 
-2542 QPAGTPAADSNRSSA
+2542 
-2557 AASMGA
+2557 
-2563 PAADSRRGSAPP
+2563 
-2575 YMGVPTADSN
+2575 
-2585 RGSAAASMGA
+2585 
-2595 PAADSRRGSAP
+2595 
-2606 PSMGAAAAD
+2606 
-2615 SNRNSA
+2615 
-2621 AASVGAPAAGSNRS
+2621 
-2635 SAPALSGPPAADSRR
+2635 
-2650 SSTPAPPGAAA
+2650 
-2661 ADSRRSSAPALSGP
+2661 
-2675 PAAHS
+2675 
-2680 RRSSAPVPPG
+2680 
-2690 AAAADSR
+2690 
-2697 RSSAPPSMG
+2697 
-2706 TPAADSRRSSA
+2706 
-2717 PAPPGAAAADSR
+2717 
-2729 RSSAPAPPGAAAADS
+2729 
-2744 RRSSAP
+2744 
-2750 APPGAAALAAM
+2750 
-2761 PEKPRD
+2761 
-2767 PRLASLASRTE
+2767 
-2778 ARGKEQPLK
+2778 
-2787 DGPWSAQSNLGAAAQ
+2787 
-2802 QGLDVS
+2802 
-2808 SAARDQ
+2808 
-2814 ICRTEN
+2814 
-2820 AKRTQQTA
+2820 
-2828 GQCNVLP
+2828 
-2835 TAPPTAQ
+2835 
-2842 HEAEWRA
+2842 
-2849 AVAKSSSRAPSEG
+2849 
-2862 GQSSEWNRDSRGLS
+2862 
-2876 RRPSQEAP
+2876 
-2884 ENTDSGSAKRRKI
+2884 
-2897 FP
+2897 

>member
-21 YAAQRLSQE
+21 YATQRLSQE

-48 YHKAREECPWL
+48 YHKAREECPRL

-87 LFLIDEHGETPLSG
+87 LFLVDEHGETPLSG
-101 FVGPNFENNVRVPL
+101 YVGPNFENSLRVPL

-123 LLLHEKVSELCVEV
+123 LLLHKKVSELCVEV
-137 LCRMELSHDSF
+137 LCRMELGHDSF

-195 CLFKVIE
+195 CLFRVIE
-202 LGLFENPDIYSSSM
+202 LGLFENSDIYSSSM

-386 DMQTLANMLQSDIGR
+386 DMQTLASMLQSDIGR
-401 DLRVHHSTFLWF
+401 DMRVHHSTFLWF

-511 LCAKGSAPGSLQ
+511 LCAKGSAAGSLQ

-544 QLGQHALCKQYLDK
+544 QIGQHALCKQYLDK

-597 STSLAG
+597 STSLVG

-611 LPTLSIKHER
+611 LPAISIKHER
-621 NVCDDGYKTSG
+621 NVCDDGYKMSG
-632 HERRDLHSPFVMS
+632 HERKDLYSPFVMS
-645 KEGRDCQENPF
+645 KEGRDCHENPF
-656 QRRKNA
+656 HRRKNA
-662 WEEECRDACRSST
+662 WEEECRDACGGST
-675 SCTSTEGLLMNIK
+675 SCTSTESLMNIK

-694 AAQEFIFPQNSLA
+694 TAQEFPQNCLA
-707 SKLCKKVQENRNS
+707 TKVCRKVQENRNS
-720 DLAAGKCSTGDDSN
+720 DLVVGKCNMDDQCFNSN
-734 TQHSDFGRGREL
+734 TQHSDVRRGREL
-746 DMKCKAE
+746 EMKDIAE
-753 PKTPP
+753 RKTPLHLP
-758 YLSAQTHVDSPSSGN
+758 AQTHVDSPSSRN
-773 CRSMQETSANRVFQ
+773 CKSMQDTNVNSVFQ
-787 SRLMPTKQV
+787 SRVVPTKQV
-796 SREDSSDSSRNEPGV
+796 SKEALLDSSNSSRNEPGV
-811 QGKEDDSTLPSL
+811 QGKEDDSTLPLECNDTSL
-823 KKVSSEEKSLL
+823 KKVSTEEKSGSSLL
-834 SFFKRNTN
+834 SFFKKNTN
-842 VETSNQEQPNLNH
+842 VQTSNQEQPDLND
-855 LDKYDCKNQFLETS
+855 LDKYDCKNQFSETFR
-869 CRDNISTCGYFPF
+869 RDKISPYGYFPF
-882 SSENK
+882 RSENK
-887 RDMIRPLSVKCESSD
+887 RDMIRPLSVKHESSD

-911 KRENSSVGKIEED
+911 KRENSSVVKKEED
-924 IVKTVSKDDAL
+924 FVKTVTKDDAL
-935 SDSQI
+935 SDSQV
-940 DRELSKLSLTAYTKS
+940 DRELSKLSLAAYAKS
-955 VNFPVESL
+955 VNFPVASS
-963 QESSVCHNVS
+963 QESSVYCNVS

-980 GAVRSSNEGQSTKC
+980 GSVRSSNEVQSTKC
-994 PSGAGGRSNQ
+994 PSGADGPSSQ
-1004 VIVISDSSDEERG
+1004 VIVISDSSDEEKS
-1017 VADKVWQTK
+1017 VADKEETK
-1026 TKDENLFAEESS
+1026 AKNENVCAEQSS
-1038 TSSSISDSDAK
+1038 TSSSLSESDTK
-1049 KESRAPGSPLLLDD
+1049 RESKSPGSPMLLDD

-1069 EFETEADVF
+1069 EFETEAEVF

-1088 VEATQEY
+1088 VETTQEY
-1095 KQDHVSPAAEMSNS
+1095 KQDHVLPAAERSSS

-1114 DNLNDWGYDLH
+1114 DLNDLGYDLP
-1125 YFSDDATEEAA
+1125 YFSDDTMEEAA
-1136 SSIEKQTGDTS
+1136 SSIEKQKEDTS
-1147 HQKEADDTKEAT
+1147 HQKETDDTKEAT
-1159 NSALEE
+1159 NSTLEE

-1180 DKGTAKGFTL
+1180 DKGTAKGFAL
-1190 DLKLPEPKASTS
+1190 HSKLPEPRASTS
-1202 SISLASKLA
+1202 PISLAAKLS
-1211 LKKNSTSPRKII
+1211 LKKNSASPQKTT
-1223 AKCKSALVVQ
+1223 AKYKSLAVQ

-1238 PPLVKTAKNKTPL
+1238 PPVVKTGKNKTPL
-1251 QSTTERSQPGR
+1251 QSTIERSQPGR

-1279 TSTVE
+1279 ASTVE

-1303 ESLAQLRSHGKAA
+1303 ESLALLRSHGKAA
-1316 GRIGVA
+1316 GRIGVT
-1322 QKRRTKQIEP
+1322 QKKRTKQIEA
-1332 QCLSVKRN
+1332 QHLSVKHN
-1340 KKLLVCQERQYLR
+1340 KKLLICQDRRYPRQTR
-1353 QARPKRSMKNSALSL
+1353 TKRSVKNSAGSL
-1368 ESRSKVTKVCAKP
+1368 EIRNKVTKACAKP
-1381 VEQKPRTFELAAI
+1381 VEQKPRSFELAAI
-1394 KESVENQREKKRE
+1394 RESVENQKEKKRE
-1407 ETACPSA
+1407 ETACPSG
-1414 SERKFENFS
+1414 SERKFENLS
-1423 VEEVASA
+1423 VEDTASA
-1430 SEMPHSSD
+1430 SKMPRSLD
-1438 WNRKWEGN
+1438 WNRKREGN
-1446 SVVVPPVPMDSGLS
+1446 SVVVPPVPMDSSLS
-1460 STALGDE
+1460 STALGDN
-1467 EDESSGKGCTV
+1467 ESSGKSCTV

-1515 ELCSQEESVQDAAT
+1515 ELCSQEESIQDAAV
-1529 GSVTPEEMDVDESL
+1529 GSETPEEMDVNESL
-1543 RQNEPSAVVKC
+1543 QQNEPSAVVKC
-1554 KEKDCMEQVEKPGEY
+1554 KDKDCMEQVEKPGEY
-1569 CSKHPTTSPGPD
+1569 CSKHPTTSPGAD
-1581 HVFAKPSLPPPKI
+1581 HTFAKPSLPPPKI

-1617 LEDGRKLP
+1617 LEDVRKLP

-1634 AKAVVVRPPPYPKPA
+1634 AKPAVVRPPLYPKPV
-1649 PAGNPP
+1649 PAGNP
-1655 CTSPS
+1655 TYRSPS

-1665 QPLSSS
+1665 QPLSSN
-1671 NVLQLQNRRYE
+1671 NVLQSQNRHYD

-1728 GTPDNLL
+1728 GTPNNLL
-1735 HSIVASVPVHFQ
+1735 QSIVASVPVQFQ
-1747 GYNEYFNT
+1747 GYNDYFNT

-1807 LARQLHPKEDDL
+1807 LVRQLHPKEDDL

-1828 DTFGEDSGMES
+1828 DTFGEESGMEN

-2106 RAMHRCEKRENQMLN
+2106 RAMHRCEKRESQMLN

-2136 QLKEVRGHSQR
+2136 QLKEVRGHSQK

-2243 HLEEQVQRNML
+2243 HLEEQVQRNVL

-2396 CVRANSSEGST
+2396 CVRANSSEGPT
-2407 LAYVQASS
+2407 FFVSS
-2415 TKGSIGFLASLQRL
+2415 LRFLASLQRL

-2490 QPPAKGRTMTS
+2490 QPP
-2501 PVVQAGSSS
+2501 
-2510 GKRSEPGNSGNSP
+2510 
-2523 RELAAGPGHAVP
+2523 
-2535 QGSRGPT
+2535 
-2542 QPAGTPAADSNRSSA
+2542 
-2557 AASMGA
+2557 
-2563 PAADSRRGSAPP
+2563 
-2575 YMGVPTADSN
+2575 
-2585 RGSAAASMGA
+2585 
-2595 PAADSRRGSAP
+2595 
-2606 PSMGAAAAD
+2606 
-2615 SNRNSA
+2615 
-2621 AASVGAPAAGSNRS
+2621 
-2635 SAPALSGPPAADSRR
+2635 
-2650 SSTPAPPGAAA
+2650 
-2661 ADSRRSSAPALSGP
+2661 
-2675 PAAHS
+2675 
-2680 RRSSAPVPPG
+2680 
-2690 AAAADSR
+2690 
-2697 RSSAPPSMG
+2697 
-2706 TPAADSRRSSA
+2706 
-2717 PAPPGAAAADSR
+2717 
-2729 RSSAPAPPGAAAADS
+2729 
-2744 RRSSAP
+2744 
-2750 APPGAAALAAM
+2750 
-2761 PEKPRD
+2761 
-2767 PRLASLASRTE
+2767 
-2778 ARGKEQPLK
+2778 
-2787 DGPWSAQSNLGAAAQ
+2787 
-2802 QGLDVS
+2802 
-2808 SAARDQ
+2808 
-2814 ICRTEN
+2814 
-2820 AKRTQQTA
+2820 
-2828 GQCNVLP
+2828 
-2835 TAPPTAQ
+2835 
-2842 HEAEWRA
+2842 
-2849 AVAKSSSRAPSEG
+2849 
-2862 GQSSEWNRDSRGLS
+2862 
-2876 RRPSQEAP
+2876 
-2884 ENTDSGSAKRRKI
+2884 
-2897 FP
+2897 

>member
-21 YAAQRLSQE
+21 YAAQKLSQE

-48 YHKAREECPWL
+48 YHKAREECPRL

-74 MEKSMNEETGEDE
+74 MEKSMNEEAGEDDE
-87 LFLIDEHGETPLSG
+87 LFLVDEHGETRLSG
-101 FVGPNFENNVRVPL
+101 YVGPNFENNLRVPL

-123 LLLHEKVSELCVEV
+123 LLLHKKVSELCVEV

-195 CLFKVIE
+195 CLFRVIE

-499 RAFTRCSEKAPG
+499 RAFTRCSEKPPG
-511 LCAKGSAPGSLQ
+511 LCAKGSGAGSFQ

-544 QLGQHALCKQYLDK
+544 QMGQHALCKQYLDK

-584 LKQVIRSI
+584 LKQVIRNI

-603 GSSSNSTA
+603 GSSSSSTA
-611 LPTLSIKHER
+611 LPTISIKHER
-621 NVCDDGYKTSG
+621 NACGDGYKANG
-632 HERRDLHSPFVMS
+632 HEREDLCSPFVMS
-645 KEGRDCQENPF
+645 KEGKDCQENPF
-656 QRRKNA
+656 HRRKNA

-675 SCTSTEGLLMNIK
+675 SCTSTGGPLMNIK

-694 AAQEFIFPQNSLA
+694 AAQECIFPQNSLTTKA
-707 SKLCKKVQENRNS
+707 SGKAQENRNC
-720 DLAAGKCSTGDDSN
+720 DLAVGKCNTDDQCFNSN
-734 TQHSDFGRGREL
+734 AQHSDFRRGREL
-746 DMKCKAE
+746 QMKAE

-758 YLSAQTHVDSPSSGN
+758 CLSVQTHLDSPSSRT
-773 CRSMQETSANRVFQ
+773 CRNVQETSVNSVFQ
-787 SRLMPTKQV
+787 SRLVPTKQV
-796 SREDSSDSSRNEPGV
+796 SKEASLDSSNSSINVPGA
-811 QGKEDDSTLPSL
+811 QGKEDDRTLLLGRNDTSL
-823 KKVSSEEKSLL
+823 KKVSTEGKSGSSLL
-834 SFFKRNTN
+834 SFFKKNTN
-842 VETSNQEQPNLNH
+842 MQNQEQPNLND
-855 LDKYDCKNQFLETS
+855 LDKYDGRNQLSETFREKTS
-869 CRDNISTCGYFPF
+869 AHGYFPL

-887 RDMIRPLSVKCESSD
+887 REMIRPLSVKRESSD
-902 RLFEFSEYF
+902 RLLQFSEYF
-911 KRENSSVGKIEED
+911 KRENSSAGKKEED
-924 IVKTVSKDDAL
+924 FVKTVLKDDSL
-935 SDSQI
+935 SDSQV
-940 DRELSKLSLTAYTKS
+940 DRELSKLSLAAYAKS
-955 VNFPVESL
+955 VNFPVASSQESL
-963 QESSVCHNVS
+963 VCQGS
-973 DIKRKVK
+973 DIRRKVK
-980 GAVRSSNEGQSTKC
+980 GSVRSSNEGQSTRY
-994 PSGAGGRSNQ
+994 PRGTDGPSNQ
-1004 VIVISDSSDEERG
+1004 VIVISDSSDEEKT
-1017 VADKVWQTK
+1017 VPDKEETK
-1026 TKDENLFAEESS
+1026 AKNENVCAEQSS
-1038 TSSSISDSDAK
+1038 TSSSISDSDIK
-1049 KESRAPGSPLLLDD
+1049 RESKAAGSPMLLDD

-1069 EFETEADVF
+1069 EFETEAEVF

-1095 KQDHVSPAAEMSNS
+1095 KQDHVSPAAERSNS
-1109 DDCLN
+1109 EDCLN
-1114 DNLNDWGYDLH
+1114 DNLNDWGYDMH
-1125 YFSDDATEEAA
+1125 YFSDDSMDAA
-1136 SSIEKQTGDTS
+1136 SLTEKQTEDIS
-1147 HQKEADDTKEAT
+1147 HQKEADDTKEVT
-1159 NSALEE
+1159 NSTLQE
-1165 SVGKEDAKGQLEKCA
+1165 SISKEDAKGQLEKWA
-1180 DKGTAKGFTL
+1180 DKGAAKGFTL
-1190 DLKLPEPKASTS
+1190 DSKLPEPKASTS
-1202 SISLASKLA
+1202 PISLASKLA
-1211 LKKNSTSPRKII
+1211 LKKNSTSPQKTT
-1223 AKCKSALVVQ
+1223 APAVQ

-1238 PPLVKTAKNKTPL
+1238 PPVVKTAKNKTPL

-1262 SMPAVVPPRKVR
+1262 SLPAVVPPRKVR

-1279 TSTVE
+1279 ASTVE

-1303 ESLAQLRSHGKAA
+1303 ESVAQLRSHGKAA

-1322 QKRRTKQIEP
+1322 QKRTKQIEA
-1332 QCLSVKRN
+1332 QRLSVKYN
-1340 KKLLVCQERQYLR
+1340 KKLLICQDRQYSR
-1353 QARPKRSMKNSALSL
+1353 QTRPRRSKKNSAGSS
-1368 ESRSKVTKVCAKP
+1368 ESRNKVTKACAKP
-1381 VEQKPRTFELAAI
+1381 VEQKPQSFELASV
-1394 KESVENQREKKRE
+1394 KESIENQREKKRE
-1407 ETACPSA
+1407 EAAFPSG
-1414 SERKFENFS
+1414 SERKFESLS
-1423 VEEVASA
+1423 VEEVVSA
-1430 SEMPHSSD
+1430 SKMSRSSD

-1446 SVVVPPVPMDSGLS
+1446 SVVVPPAPMDSNLY
-1460 STALGDE
+1460 STALGDNK
-1467 EDESSGKGCTV
+1467 DEPSGKGCTV
-1478 LPECEMKTSKQNGCK
+1478 VPEYEMKTSKQNGCK

-1515 ELCSQEESVQDAAT
+1515 ELCSQEESVLDAAV
-1529 GSVTPEEMDVDESL
+1529 GNKTPEGTDVDESL
-1543 RQNEPSAVVKC
+1543 QQNEPSAVVKC
-1554 KEKDCMEQVEKPGEY
+1554 KDKDCVEKVEQPGEY
-1569 CSKHPTTSPGPD
+1569 CSKHTQAE
-1581 HVFAKPSLPPPKI
+1581 HVFAKPSVLPPKI

-1604 SASSSRN
+1604 STSSSRN

-1617 LEDGRKLP
+1617 LEDVRKLP
-1625 PPSKSKVNA
+1625 PPSKSKVSA
-1634 AKAVVVRPPPYPKPA
+1634 AKPLIRPPLYPKPA
-1649 PAGNPP
+1649 PVANP
-1655 CTSPS
+1655 TSRSPS

-1665 QPLSSS
+1665 QPLSSN
-1671 NVLQLQNRRYE
+1671 NVLQSQNRHYD

-1689 GPGRETYSSFL
+1689 GPGRESYSSFL

-1723 NFSLF
+1723 NFNLF
-1728 GTPDNLL
+1728 GTPNNLL
-1735 HSIVASVPVHFQ
+1735 QSIVASVPVQFQ
-1747 GYNEYFNT
+1747 GYNDYFNT

-1767 LAQEWVE
+1767 LAQEWIE
-1774 NQKVRE
+1774 NQKARE
-1780 KSYCFYLEN
+1780 RSYCFYLQN

-1828 DTFGEDSGMES
+1828 DTFGEESGMEN

-1896 THRKFKGLLLLSRS
+1896 THREFKGLLLLSRS

-1954 YAMVKQHPGLPKICL
+1954 YAMLKQHPGLPKICL

-1983 GLLSRVLRENTRNEK
+1983 GLLSRVLRENTRNDK
-1998 TARKKNSKIKPNRF
+1998 TAWKKNSKIKPNRF

-2026 KKIIIAFKEKCQN
+2026 KKIIVAFKEKCQN

-2061 NSEVRG
+2061 NNEVRG

-2106 RAMHRCEKRENQMLN
+2106 RAMHRCEKRESQMLN

-2136 QLKEVRGHSQR
+2136 QLKEVRGHSQK

-2222 VKSVKAQQY
+2222 VKSLKAQQY

-2243 HLEEQVQRNML
+2243 HLEEQVQRNVL
-2254 HSLPVVQLTVQYRMH
+2254 RSLPVVQLTVQYRMH

-2280 YGRTLKTAKSVEENR
+2280 YGRTLKTAKSIEENR

-2407 LAYVQASS
+2407 LAYQFRSLVFVLSLR
-2415 TKGSIGFLASLQRL
+2415 FLASLQRL

-2483 LKLRPPG
+2483 LKLRPPA
-2490 QPPAKGRTMTS
+2490 QPP
-2501 PVVQAGSSS
+2501 
-2510 GKRSEPGNSGNSP
+2510 
-2523 RELAAGPGHAVP
+2523 
-2535 QGSRGPT
+2535 
-2542 QPAGTPAADSNRSSA
+2542 
-2557 AASMGA
+2557 
-2563 PAADSRRGSAPP
+2563 
-2575 YMGVPTADSN
+2575 
-2585 RGSAAASMGA
+2585 
-2595 PAADSRRGSAP
+2595 
-2606 PSMGAAAAD
+2606 
-2615 SNRNSA
+2615 
-2621 AASVGAPAAGSNRS
+2621 
-2635 SAPALSGPPAADSRR
+2635 
-2650 SSTPAPPGAAA
+2650 
-2661 ADSRRSSAPALSGP
+2661 
-2675 PAAHS
+2675 
-2680 RRSSAPVPPG
+2680 
-2690 AAAADSR
+2690 
-2697 RSSAPPSMG
+2697 
-2706 TPAADSRRSSA
+2706 
-2717 PAPPGAAAADSR
+2717 
-2729 RSSAPAPPGAAAADS
+2729 
-2744 RRSSAP
+2744 
-2750 APPGAAALAAM
+2750 
-2761 PEKPRD
+2761 
-2767 PRLASLASRTE
+2767 
-2778 ARGKEQPLK
+2778 
-2787 DGPWSAQSNLGAAAQ
+2787 
-2802 QGLDVS
+2802 
-2808 SAARDQ
+2808 
-2814 ICRTEN
+2814 
-2820 AKRTQQTA
+2820 
-2828 GQCNVLP
+2828 
-2835 TAPPTAQ
+2835 
-2842 HEAEWRA
+2842 
-2849 AVAKSSSRAPSEG
+2849 
-2862 GQSSEWNRDSRGLS
+2862 
-2876 RRPSQEAP
+2876 
-2884 ENTDSGSAKRRKI
+2884 
-2897 FP
+2897 

>member
-48 YHKAREECPWL
+48 YHKAREECPRL

-74 MEKSMNEETGEDE
+74 MEKSMNEEAGEDE
-87 LFLIDEHGETPLSG
+87 LFLVDEHGETPLSG
-101 FVGPNFENNVRVPL
+101 YVGPNFENNLRVPL

-137 LCRMELSHDSF
+137 LCRMELSQDSF

-166 VIRRWAIL
+166 VVRRWAIL

-182 DRDDYYDLEEVLT
+182 DRDDYYDLEEVLA
-195 CLFKVIE
+195 CLFRVIE

-332 RSSFRRTKSEP
+332 RSSFKRTKAEP

-401 DLRVHHSTFLWF
+401 DMRVHHSTFLWF

-448 RIQQCDKISEF
+448 RFQECDKISEF

-511 LCAKGSAPGSLQ
+511 PFAKGSAAGSFQ

-544 QLGQHALCKQYLDK
+544 QIGQHALCKQYLDK

-573 SSQETQELQTC
+573 SSQEAQELQMC

-597 STSLAG
+597 SASLAG
-603 GSSSNSTA
+603 GSGSSSTA
-611 LPTLSIKHER
+611 LPTVSTKHER
-621 NVCDDGYKTSG
+621 NACDDGYKMSG
-632 HERRDLHSPFVMS
+632 HERRDLYSPFVVS
-645 KEGRDCQENPF
+645 KEGRDCQEYPLH
-656 QRRKNA
+656 RRKNA

-688 KEPDDL
+688 KEPNDL
-694 AAQEFIFPQNSLA
+694 SAQEFVFPQNSLA
-707 SKLCKKVQENRNS
+707 TKVCGKVQENRSS
-720 DLAAGKCSTGDDSN
+720 DLVAGKCNTNDQCFNSN
-734 TQHSDFGRGREL
+734 TEHSDFRRGRESEV
-746 DMKCKAE
+746 KHKAE
-753 PKTPP
+753 SKTPP
-758 YLSAQTHVDSPSSGN
+758 YLSAQTPLDSPSSRS
-773 CRSMQETSANRVFQ
+773 CKSMQETSANSVFQ
-787 SRLMPTKQV
+787 SRLVSTIQV
-796 SREDSSDSSRNEPGV
+796 SKEAPLDSSNSARNEAGV
-811 QGKEDDSTLPSL
+811 QGREDDSTLLLGRNDTLL
-823 KKVSSEEKSLL
+823 KKVSTEEKSGSSLL
-834 SFFKRNTN
+834 SFFKRSSN
-842 VETSNQEQPNLNH
+842 VQTSNQEQPNLND
-855 LDKYDCKNQFLETS
+855 LDKYDCKNQFSETF
-869 CRDNISTCGYFPF
+869 CRDKVSASGYFPF

-911 KRENSSVGKIEED
+911 RRENSSVGKKDENF
-924 IVKTVSKDDAL
+924 VKTASKDDEL
-935 SDSQI
+935 SDSQV
-940 DRELSKLSLTAYTKS
+940 DRELSKLSLAAYAKS
-955 VNFPVESL
+955 VNFPIASN
-963 QESSVCHNVS
+963 QESSVYHNAS

-980 GAVRSSNEGQSTKC
+980 GSVRSSNDGQTAKC
-994 PSGAGGRSNQ
+994 PSGGDRPSNQ
-1004 VIVISDSSDEERG
+1004 VIVISDSSDEEKN
-1017 VADKVWQTK
+1017 VAEKEETTTK
-1026 TKDENLFAEESS
+1026 NNNVCAEPSS
-1038 TSSSISDSDAK
+1038 TSSSTSDSDTK
-1049 KESRAPGSPLLLDD
+1049 RESKSPGSPMLLDE

-1069 EFETEADVF
+1069 EFETEAEVF
-1078 SAWQDTQAYA
+1078 SAWQDTQEYA
-1088 VEATQEY
+1088 MQATQEY
-1095 KQDHVSPAAEMSNS
+1095 KQDRVSPAPETSNS

-1114 DNLNDWGYDLH
+1114 DNLNDWGYDVH
-1125 YFSDDATEEAA
+1125 YFSDDAMEEAA
-1136 SSIEKQTGDTS
+1136 SSIEKQTEDTS
-1147 HQKEADDTKEAT
+1147 YQKEDDDTKEVT
-1159 NSALEE
+1159 NSTLEE
-1165 SVGKEDAKGQLEKCA
+1165 SVGKEDVKGQLEKCA
-1180 DKGTAKGFTL
+1180 DKGTAEGFTL
-1190 DLKLPEPKASTS
+1190 EPKVPEPTASTS
-1202 SISLASKLA
+1202 PISLASKLA
-1211 LKKNSTSPRKII
+1211 LKKNSTSPQKTT
-1223 AKCKSALVVQ
+1223 AKCKSALSVQ

-1238 PPLVKTAKNKTPL
+1238 PPVVKTAKTKTPL

-1279 TSTVE
+1279 ASTAE

-1303 ESLAQLRSHGKAA
+1303 ESLALLRSHGKAA
-1316 GRIGVA
+1316 GRIGVT
-1322 QKRRTKQIEP
+1322 QKKRTKQIEA
-1332 QCLSVKRN
+1332 QRLSVKGN
-1340 KKLLVCQERQYLR
+1340 KKLLACQDRQYPR
-1353 QARPKRSMKNSALSL
+1353 AKRSVKSSAGSSH
-1368 ESRSKVTKVCAKP
+1368 SRNKVTKICAKP
-1381 VEQKPRTFELAAI
+1381 VEQKPQSFELVAI

-1407 ETACPSA
+1407 EASCPSA
-1414 SERKFENFS
+1414 SERKYESLS
-1423 VEEVASA
+1423 VEEVANA
-1430 SEMPHSSD
+1430 SKMPHSSD
-1438 WNRKWEGN
+1438 WNSKWEGN
-1446 SVVVPPVPMDSGLS
+1446 SVVVPPVPVDSSLS
-1460 STALGDE
+1460 STALEGDKE
-1467 EDESSGKGCTV
+1467 ESSGKGCTV

-1515 ELCSQEESVQDAAT
+1515 ELCSQEESVQDAAI
-1529 GSVTPEEMDVDESL
+1529 GSKTPEEMDVDESL
-1543 RQNEPSAVVKC
+1543 QQNELSAVVKC
-1554 KEKDCMEQVEKPGEY
+1554 KDKDCVEQVEKPGEY
-1569 CSKHPTTSPGPD
+1569 CSKHPTTSPGAD
-1581 HVFAKPSLPPPKI
+1581 HVFAKPSLPPPKTK
-1594 RKPSTTKIFS
+1594 KPSTTKIFS

-1617 LEDGRKLP
+1617 LEDVRKLP
-1625 PPSKSKVNA
+1625 PPSKSKVNT
-1634 AKAVVVRPPPYPKPA
+1634 AKPAVVRPPVYPKPA
-1649 PAGNPP
+1649 PAGNP
-1655 CTSPS
+1655 TSKSSS

-1671 NVLQLQNRRYE
+1671 NVLQSQNKHYD

-1723 NFSLF
+1723 NFSYF
-1728 GTPDNLL
+1728 GTPNNLL
-1735 HSIVASVPVHFQ
+1735 QTIVASVPVQFP

-1780 KSYCFYLEN
+1780 KGYCFYLEN

-1819 ILLVVHKEK
+1819 ILLKVHKEK
-1828 DTFGEDSGMES
+1828 ETFGEESGMEY
-1839 HIVNHVGLVTR
+1839 HTVNHVGLVTR
-1850 FSRASGYA
+1850 FSRASGCA

-1878 SFFIHKQ
+1878 SFFVHKQ

-1910 PLAKPIINPSYNDF
+1910 PLARPIINPSYNDF

-1930 VASGSAASYMN
+1930 VASGSAVSYMN

-2026 KKIIIAFKEKCQN
+2026 KKIIVSFKEKCQN

-2061 NSEVRG
+2061 NNEVRG

-2106 RAMHRCEKRENQMLN
+2106 RAMHRCEKRESQMLN

-2136 QLKEVRGHSQR
+2136 QLKEVRVHSQK

-2280 YGRTLKTAKSVEENR
+2280 YGRTLKTAKSIEENR

-2359 KKKIQEQLDSVFKN
+2359 KKKIQEQLDSAFKN

-2396 CVRANSSEGST
+2396 CVRANSSEGSS
-2407 LAYVQASS
+2407 LPHLQANS

-2490 QPPAKGRTMTS
+2490 QSPAKGGTMTS

-2523 RELAAGPGHAVP
+2523 RELTAGPGHAVP
-2535 QGSRGPT
+2535 QGSRGPP
-2542 QPAGTPAADSNRSSA
+2542 QPAG
-2557 AASMGA
+2557 A
-2563 PAADSRRGSAPP
+2563 PA
-2575 YMGVPTADSN
+2575 ADSN
-2585 RGSAAASMGA
+2585 RGSAPASLGA
-2595 PAADSRRGSAP
+2595 G
-2606 PSMGAAAAD
+2606 GAAGP
-2615 SNRNSA
+2615 S
-2621 AASVGAPAAGSNRS
+2621 GA
-2635 SAPALSGPPAADSRR
+2635 
-2650 SSTPAPPGAAA
+2650 
-2661 ADSRRSSAPALSGP
+2661 
-2675 PAAHS
+2675 
-2680 RRSSAPVPPG
+2680 
-2690 AAAADSR
+2690 
-2697 RSSAPPSMG
+2697 
-2706 TPAADSRRSSA
+2706 PAADSRRSSA
-2717 PAPPGAAAADSR
+2717 PAPSGAAAADSR
-2729 RSSAPAPPGAAAADS
+2729 RSSAPAPSGAAAADA

-2750 APPGAAALAAM
+2750 APSGAAAADARRSSAPAPSGAAALGAI

-2778 ARGKEQPLK
+2778 GKGKEQPSR
-2787 DGPWSAQSNLGAAAQ
+2787 DSHRSAQSNPGSAPQ
-2802 QGLDVS
+2802 QGLAVS

-2814 ICRTEN
+2814 LCRAEN
-2820 AKRTQQTA
+2820 ARKAQQTA
-2828 GQCNVLP
+2828 GQCSVLP
-2835 TAPPTAQ
+2835 PAPHSAQ
-2842 HEAEWRA
+2842 HEGDRRA
-2849 AVAKSSSRAPSEG
+2849 AVPKSGSKAPSEG
-2862 GQSSEWNRDSRGLS
+2862 GQSSSSEWNKDSRGLS
-2876 RRPSQEAP
+2876 RRPSQESA
-2884 ENTDSGSAKRRKI
+2884 ENTESSSAKRRK
-2897 FP
+2897 FFH

>member
-48 YHKAREECPWL
+48 YHKAREECPRL
-59 HEDLWDLETSRLVAH
+59 HEDLWELETSRLAAH
-74 MEKSMNEETGEDE
+74 MEKSMNEETGEDDE
-87 LFLIDEHGETPLSG
+87 LFLVDEHGETRLSG
-101 FVGPNFENNVRVPL
+101 YVGPNFENNLRVPL

-123 LLLHEKVSELCVEV
+123 LLLHKKVSELCVEV
-137 LCRMELSHDSF
+137 LCKMELSHDSF

-226 AHLYDTANYK
+226 SHLYDTANYK

-278 AADDSTDPFWP
+278 ATDDSTDPFWP

-318 IINSVSYNNEIKNI
+318 IINSASYNNEIKNI
-332 RSSFRRTKSEP
+332 RSRFRRTKSEP

-363 EKPQKDTGWKAAICP
+363 EKPQKDTSWKAAICP

-401 DLRVHHSTFLWF
+401 DMRVHHSTFLWF

-499 RAFTRCSEKAPG
+499 RAFTWCSEKALG
-511 LCAKGSAPGSLQ
+511 LCAKGLGSFQ

-544 QLGQHALCKQYLDK
+544 QIGQHALCKQYLDK

-603 GSSSNSTA
+603 VHSNSTA
-611 LPTLSIKHER
+611 LPATSVKHER
-621 NVCDDGYKTSG
+621 NGCGDGYKTSG
-632 HERRDLHSPFVMS
+632 HEREDISPFVMS
-645 KEGRDCQENPF
+645 KEGRDIQENPF
-656 QRRKNA
+656 HRRKNA

-694 AAQEFIFPQNSLA
+694 TAQEFIFPQNPLA
-707 SKLCKKVQENRNS
+707 TKVCGKVQENRNY
-720 DLAAGKCSTGDDSN
+720 DLVAGKCNTNDQCFNSN
-734 TQHSDFGRGREL
+734 TQDSDFRRGREL
-746 DMKCKAE
+746 EIKHKAE

-758 YLSAQTHVDSPSSGN
+758 YLSAQTHLDSPSSRN
-773 CRSMQETSANRVFQ
+773 CKSMQGTSANSVLQ
-787 SRLMPTKQV
+787 CRLVPTKQV
-796 SREDSSDSSRNEPGV
+796 SKEASLVSSNSSRNEPGV
-811 QGKEDDSTLPSL
+811 QGKEDDSTLLLGCNNTSL
-823 KKVSSEEKSLL
+823 TRVSTEEKSGSSLL
-834 SFFKRNTN
+834 SFFKKSTN
-842 VETSNQEQPNLNH
+842 VQTSNQEKPSLND
-855 LDKYDCKNQFLETS
+855 LDKYDCKNQFSETF
-869 CRDNISTCGYFPF
+869 CRDKISAYGYFPF

-887 RDMIRPLSVKCESSD
+887 RDMIRPLSVKHESSD

-911 KRENSSVGKIEED
+911 KRENSSVGKKEED
-924 IVKTVSKDDAL
+924 FVKTVSKDDAL
-935 SDSQI
+935 SDSQV
-940 DRELSKLSLTAYTKS
+940 DRELSKLSLVAYAKS
-955 VNFPVESL
+955 VNFPIASN
-963 QESSVCHNVS
+963 QESSACHNVS

-980 GAVRSSNEGQSTKC
+980 GSVRSSNEGQSSRG
-994 PSGAGGRSNQ
+994 PSAADGPSNP
-1004 VIVISDSSDEERG
+1004 VIVISDSSDEEKS
-1017 VADKVWQTK
+1017 VADKAETK
-1026 TKDENLFAEESS
+1026 TKNENVCAEPSS
-1038 TSSSISDSDAK
+1038 TSSSISDSDTK
-1049 KESRAPGSPLLLDD
+1049 KDSKSPGSPMLLDD

-1069 EFETEADVF
+1069 EFETEAEVF

-1095 KQDHVSPAAEMSNS
+1095 KQDHISPTAETSNS
-1109 DDCLN
+1109 DDSLN
-1114 DNLNDWGYDLH
+1114 DNINDWGYDPC
-1125 YFSDDATEEAA
+1125 YFSDDTMQEAA
-1136 SSIEKQTGDTS
+1136 NSVEKQAEDTY
-1147 HQKEADDTKEAT
+1147 QKEADDRKKAT
-1159 NSALEE
+1159 DSTLEE
-1165 SVGKEDAKGQLEKCA
+1165 SVGNEDAKDQLEKCA
-1180 DKGTAKGFTL
+1180 DKGSAKGFTL
-1190 DLKLPEPKASTS
+1190 DSKLPEPRASTS

-1211 LKKNSTSPRKII
+1211 LKKNSTSPRKTT
-1223 AKCKSALVVQ
+1223 AKCKSAPTVQ

-1238 PPLVKTAKNKTPL
+1238 PPIVKAAKNKTPL

-1279 TSTVE
+1279 ASTVE

-1303 ESLAQLRSHGKAA
+1303 EIVAQLRSHGKAA

-1322 QKRRTKQIEP
+1322 QKRRTKQIEA
-1332 QCLSVKRN
+1332 QRLSVKYN
-1340 KKLLVCQERQYLR
+1340 KKLLTCQDRQYPR
-1353 QARPKRSMKNSALSL
+1353 QTRPKRSVKNSAGSS
-1368 ESRSKVTKVCAKP
+1368 ESRNKVTKACAKP
-1381 VEQKPRTFELAAI
+1381 VEQKPRSFELAAI

-1407 ETACPSA
+1407 ETAYPSV
-1414 SERKFENFS
+1414 SERKFESLS

-1430 SEMPHSSD
+1430 SKLPSSSD
-1438 WNRKWEGN
+1438 LNRKWEYN
-1446 SVVVPPVPMDSGLS
+1446 SVVDPPVPIDSSLS
-1460 STALGDE
+1460 STALGDDK
-1467 EDESSGKGCTV
+1467 DEPSGKGCAV
-1478 LPECEMKTSKQNGCK
+1478 LPECDVKTSKQNGCK

-1502 DNLFLTQLDPVDM
+1502 DDLFLTQLDPVDM
-1515 ELCSQEESVQDAAT
+1515 ELCSQEESVQDAAI
-1529 GSVTPEEMDVDESL
+1529 GSKTPEEMDVDESL
-1543 RQNEPSAVVKC
+1543 QQNEPSAAVKC
-1554 KEKDCMEQVEKPGEY
+1554 NDKDCMEQVEKPGEY
-1569 CSKHPTTSPGPD
+1569 CSKHPAISPGAD

-1594 RKPSTTKIFS
+1594 KRPSTTKIFS

-1617 LEDGRKLP
+1617 LEDVRKLP
-1625 PPSKSKVNA
+1625 PPSKSKVSA
-1634 AKAVVVRPPPYPKPA
+1634 AKPAVVRPPPCPKPA
-1649 PAGNPP
+1649 PAGNP
-1655 CTSPS
+1655 TSKFPS

-1665 QPLSSS
+1665 QPLSSN
-1671 NVLQLQNRRYE
+1671 NVLQSQNKHYD

-1723 NFSLF
+1723 NFSVF
-1728 GTPDNLL
+1728 GTPSNLL
-1735 HSIVASVPVHFQ
+1735 QSIVASVPVQFQ
-1747 GYNEYFNT
+1747 GYNDYFNT

-1774 NQKVRE
+1774 NQKMKE
-1780 KSYCFYLEN
+1780 KSYCFYLQN

-1828 DTFGEDSGMES
+1828 DSFGEETGMEN
-1839 HIVNHVGLVTR
+1839 HVVNHVGLVTR

-1866 ACHLTVQTRGNL
+1866 ACHLTVQTQGNL

-1930 VASGSAASYMN
+1930 VVSGSAASYMN

-2061 NSEVRG
+2061 NTEVRG

-2106 RAMHRCEKRENQMLN
+2106 RAMHKCEKRESQMLN

-2136 QLKEVRGHSQR
+2136 QLKEVRGHSQK

-2243 HLEEQVQRNML
+2243 HLEEQVQRNVL

-2280 YGRTLKTAKSVEENR
+2280 YGRTLKTARAIEENR

-2325 REVKLVMELIR
+2325 REVKLVMELIK

-2396 CVRANSSEGST
+2396 CVRANSFSFRS
-2407 LAYVQASS
+2407 LVFVLSLR
-2415 TKGSIGFLASLQRL
+2415 FLASLQRL

-2490 QPPAKGRTMTS
+2490 QPP
-2501 PVVQAGSSS
+2501 
-2510 GKRSEPGNSGNSP
+2510 
-2523 RELAAGPGHAVP
+2523 
-2535 QGSRGPT
+2535 
-2542 QPAGTPAADSNRSSA
+2542 
-2557 AASMGA
+2557 
-2563 PAADSRRGSAPP
+2563 
-2575 YMGVPTADSN
+2575 
-2585 RGSAAASMGA
+2585 
-2595 PAADSRRGSAP
+2595 
-2606 PSMGAAAAD
+2606 
-2615 SNRNSA
+2615 
-2621 AASVGAPAAGSNRS
+2621 
-2635 SAPALSGPPAADSRR
+2635 
-2650 SSTPAPPGAAA
+2650 
-2661 ADSRRSSAPALSGP
+2661 
-2675 PAAHS
+2675 
-2680 RRSSAPVPPG
+2680 
-2690 AAAADSR
+2690 
-2697 RSSAPPSMG
+2697 
-2706 TPAADSRRSSA
+2706 
-2717 PAPPGAAAADSR
+2717 
-2729 RSSAPAPPGAAAADS
+2729 
-2744 RRSSAP
+2744 
-2750 APPGAAALAAM
+2750 
-2761 PEKPRD
+2761 
-2767 PRLASLASRTE
+2767 
-2778 ARGKEQPLK
+2778 
-2787 DGPWSAQSNLGAAAQ
+2787 
-2802 QGLDVS
+2802 
-2808 SAARDQ
+2808 
-2814 ICRTEN
+2814 
-2820 AKRTQQTA
+2820 
-2828 GQCNVLP
+2828 
-2835 TAPPTAQ
+2835 
-2842 HEAEWRA
+2842 
-2849 AVAKSSSRAPSEG
+2849 
-2862 GQSSEWNRDSRGLS
+2862 
-2876 RRPSQEAP
+2876 
-2884 ENTDSGSAKRRKI
+2884 
-2897 FP
+2897 

>member
-10 SGADTTEFLKH
+10 SGADTTEFLKR

-48 YHKAREECPWL
+48 YHKAREECPRL
-59 HEDLWDLETSRLVAH
+59 HEDLWNLETSRLVAH

-87 LFLIDEHGETPLSG
+87 LFLVDEHGETPLSG
-101 FVGPNFENNVRVPL
+101 YVGPNFENNLRVPL

-137 LCRMELSHDSF
+137 LCRMERSQDSF

-166 VIRRWAIL
+166 AIRRWAIL

-195 CLFKVIE
+195 CLFRVIE

-332 RSSFRRTKSEP
+332 RSSFMRTKAEP
-343 ESDYGDDMISCSQ
+343 DSDYGDDMMSCSQ

-401 DLRVHHSTFLWF
+401 DMRVHHSTFLWF

-448 RIQQCDKISEF
+448 RFQECDKISEF

-499 RAFTRCSEKAPG
+499 RAFTRCSERAPG
-511 LCAKGSAPGSLQ
+511 LFAKGSAASSLQ
-523 APSSVQ
+523 GPSSVQ

-544 QLGQHALCKQYLDK
+544 QIGQHALCKQYLDK

-573 SSQETQELQTC
+573 SSQETQELQMC

-603 GSSSNSTA
+603 GSSSSSTA
-611 LPTLSIKHER
+611 LPSVSTKQER

-632 HERRDLHSPFVMS
+632 HERRDLCSPFVMS

-656 QRRKNA
+656 HRRRNA

-688 KEPDDL
+688 KEPNDFTD
-694 AAQEFIFPQNSLA
+694 QEFVFPQNSLA
-707 SKLCKKVQENRNS
+707 TKVWGKVQENRSS
-720 DLAAGKCSTGDDSN
+720 DLVAGKCNMDDQCFSSN
-734 TQHSDFGRGREL
+734 TEHSDFRRGREL
-746 DMKCKAE
+746 EVKHRAE
-753 PKTPP
+753 SKTPP
-758 YLSAQTHVDSPSSGN
+758 CLSAQTHLDSPSSRS
-773 CRSMQETSANRVFQ
+773 CKSMQETSANSVFQ
-787 SRLMPTKQV
+787 SRLVPTKQE
-796 SREDSSDSSRNEPGV
+796 SKEASLDSSNFSRNEAGL
-811 QGKEDDSTLPSL
+811 QGKEDDSTLLLGRDDTSL
-823 KKVSSEEKSLL
+823 KKVSTEEKSGPSIL
-834 SFFKRNTN
+834 SFFKRSTT
-842 VETSNQEQPNLNH
+842 VQTSNQEQPNLND
-855 LDKYDCKNQFLETS
+855 LDKYDCKNQFSETF
-869 CRDNISTCGYFPF
+869 CRDKISACGYFPF

-887 RDMIRPLSVKCESSD
+887 RDVIRPLSVKHESSD

-911 KRENSSVGKIEED
+911 RRENSSVGKKEENF
-924 IVKTVSKDDAL
+924 VKTVSEDDDL
-935 SDSQI
+935 SDSQV
-940 DRELSKLSLTAYTKS
+940 DRELSKLSLAAYAKS
-955 VNFPVESL
+955 LNFPIASN
-963 QESSVCHNVS
+963 QESSVYHNVS
-973 DIKRKVK
+973 CDIKRKVK
-980 GAVRSSNEGQSTKC
+980 GSVRSSSEGQSTKC
-994 PSGAGGRSNQ
+994 PSGGDRPSNQ
-1004 VIVISDSSDEERG
+1004 VIVISDSSDEEKG
-1017 VADKVWQTK
+1017 VAEKEEAK
-1026 TKDENLFAEESS
+1026 TKNENVCAEPSS
-1038 TSSSISDSDAK
+1038 TSSSTSDTDPKREPKS
-1049 KESRAPGSPLLLDD
+1049 PGSPLLLDD
-1063 CDSQYF
+1063 CESQYF
-1069 EFETEADVF
+1069 EFETEDEVF

-1095 KQDHVSPAAEMSNS
+1095 KQDRVSPAPETSNS
-1109 DDCLN
+1109 DDCQN
-1114 DNLNDWGYDLH
+1114 DNLNEWGYDLP
-1125 YFSDDATEEAA
+1125 YFSDDSMEVAA
-1136 SSIEKQTGDTS
+1136 SSIGKQTEDTS
-1147 HQKEADDTKEAT
+1147 YQKEADDTKEAT
-1159 NSALEE
+1159 NSTLEE
-1165 SVGKEDAKGQLEKCA
+1165 SVGKEEAKGQLEKCA
-1180 DKGTAKGFTL
+1180 DKVTAKGFTL
-1190 DLKLPEPKASTS
+1190 DSKVPEPTASTS
-1202 SISLASKLA
+1202 PISLASKLA
-1211 LKKNSTSPRKII
+1211 LKKKSTSPQKIA
-1223 AKCKSALVVQ
+1223 AKCKSALAVQ

-1238 PPLVKTAKNKTPL
+1238 PPVVKTAKNKTPL

-1279 TSTVE
+1279 ASTAE

-1303 ESLAQLRSHGKAA
+1303 ESLALLRSHGKAA
-1316 GRIGVA
+1316 GRIGVT
-1322 QKRRTKQIEP
+1322 QKKRTKQIEA
-1332 QCLSVKRN
+1332 QRLSVKGN
-1340 KKLLVCQERQYLR
+1340 KKLLACQDRQYLR
-1353 QARPKRSMKNSALSL
+1353 PKRSVKKFAGSL
-1368 ESRSKVTKVCAKP
+1368 ESRNKVTKTSAKP
-1381 VEQKPRTFELAAI
+1381 VEQKPQSFELAAI

-1407 ETACPSA
+1407 EAACPSA
-1414 SERKFENFS
+1414 SERKFESLS
-1423 VEEVASA
+1423 VEEVANS
-1430 SEMPHSSD
+1430 SKMPRSSD
-1438 WNRKWEGN
+1438 WNAKWEGN
-1446 SVVVPPVPMDSGLS
+1446 SVVVPPVPMDSSLS
-1460 STALGDE
+1460 STVLEGDK
-1467 EDESSGKGCTV
+1467 DESSGKGCTV

-1515 ELCSQEESVQDAAT
+1515 ELCSQEESVQDAAI
-1529 GSVTPEEMDVDESL
+1529 GSKSPEEMDVDESL
-1543 RQNEPSAVVKC
+1543 QQNELSAVAKC
-1554 KEKDCMEQVEKPGEY
+1554 KDKDCMEQVEKPGEY
-1569 CSKHPTTSPGPD
+1569 CSKHAATSAGAD
-1581 HVFAKPSLPPPKI
+1581 HVFAKPSCPPPKAQ
-1594 RKPSTTKIFS
+1594 KPSTTKIFS

-1617 LEDGRKLP
+1617 LEDVRKFP

-1634 AKAVVVRPPPYPKPA
+1634 AKLAVVRPPLYPKPA
-1649 PAGNPP
+1649 PAGNP
-1655 CTSPS
+1655 TSKSPS
-1660 FSNVP
+1660 F

-1671 NVLQLQNRRYE
+1671 NVLQSQNKHYD
-1682 NASNISR
+1682 NASNITR
-1689 GPGRETYSSFL
+1689 RPGRETSSSFL
-1700 GAQQRDYSIFV
+1700 GQQRDYSIFV
-1711 NQVLKWTYEMFA
+1711 NQVLKWTYEMFE
-1723 NFSLF
+1723 NFIYF
-1728 GTPDNLL
+1728 GTPNHLL
-1735 HSIVASVPVHFQ
+1735 QTIVAAVPPHFQ
-1747 GYNEYFNT
+1747 GYNEYFDT

-1780 KSYCFYLEN
+1780 KGYYFYLEK

-1796 AHFTAHLRESD
+1796 ARFTAHLRESD

-1819 ILLVVHKEK
+1819 ILLKVHKEK
-1828 DTFGEDSGMES
+1828 DTFGEES
-1839 HIVNHVGLVTR
+1839 HTEYHTVNHVGLVTC
-1850 FSRASGYA
+1850 FARASVSA

-1866 ACHLTVQTRGNL
+1866 ACRLTVQTQGNL

-1910 PLAKPIINPSYNDF
+1910 PLVRPIINPSYNDF

-1930 VASGSAASYMN
+1930 VASGSAVSYMN

-2026 KKIIIAFKEKCQN
+2026 KKIIVAFKEKCQN

-2050 KLVRLGAEKSI
+2050 KLVRLGPEKSI
-2061 NSEVRG
+2061 NNEVRG

-2106 RAMHRCEKRENQMLN
+2106 RAMHRCEKRESQMLN
-2121 DEIGRL
+2121 DEIGKL

-2136 QLKEVRGHSQR
+2136 QLKEVRVHSQK

-2175 SRQGLDPFSCVIV
+2175 SRQGLDRFSCVIV

-2231 GYDQSLMARLQR
+2231 GYDQSLMARLQK

-2269 PDICLFPSNYV
+2269 PDICLFPSKYV
-2280 YGRTLKTAKSVEENR
+2280 YGRTLKTAKAIEENR

-2407 LAYVQASS
+2407 PPHVQANSF
-2415 TKGSIGFLASLQRL
+2415 KGSIGFLASLQRL

-2450 EDKNWNHLIQDA
+2450 GDENWNHLIQDA

-2467 IIRTT
+2467 IIRAT

-2483 LKLRPPG
+2483 LKLRPPA
-2490 QPPAKGRTMTS
+2490 QPPSKGGTMTP
-2501 PVVQAGSSS
+2501 PVVQAASSS

-2535 QGSRGPT
+2535 QGS
-2542 QPAGTPAADSNRSSA
+2542 
-2557 AASMGA
+2557 
-2563 PAADSRRGSAPP
+2563 
-2575 YMGVPTADSN
+2575 
-2585 RGSAAASMGA
+2585 
-2595 PAADSRRGSAP
+2595 
-2606 PSMGAAAAD
+2606 
-2615 SNRNSA
+2615 
-2621 AASVGAPAAGSNRS
+2621 
-2635 SAPALSGPPAADSRR
+2635 
-2650 SSTPAPPGAAA
+2650 
-2661 ADSRRSSAPALSGP
+2661 
-2675 PAAHS
+2675 
-2680 RRSSAPVPPG
+2680 
-2690 AAAADSR
+2690 
-2697 RSSAPPSMG
+2697 
-2706 TPAADSRRSSA
+2706 
-2717 PAPPGAAAADSR
+2717 
-2729 RSSAPAPPGAAAADS
+2729 
-2744 RRSSAP
+2744 
-2750 APPGAAALAAM
+2750 
-2761 PEKPRD
+2761 
-2767 PRLASLASRTE
+2767 
-2778 ARGKEQPLK
+2778 
-2787 DGPWSAQSNLGAAAQ
+2787 
-2802 QGLDVS
+2802 
-2808 SAARDQ
+2808 
-2814 ICRTEN
+2814 
-2820 AKRTQQTA
+2820 
-2828 GQCNVLP
+2828 
-2835 TAPPTAQ
+2835 
-2842 HEAEWRA
+2842 
-2849 AVAKSSSRAPSEG
+2849 
-2862 GQSSEWNRDSRGLS
+2862 
-2876 RRPSQEAP
+2876 
-2884 ENTDSGSAKRRKI
+2884 
-2897 FP
+2897 

>member
-21 YAAQRLSQE
+21 YAAQMLSQE

-48 YHKAREECPWL
+48 YHKAREECPRL
-59 HEDLWDLETSRLVAH
+59 HKDLWDLETSRLVAH
-74 MEKSMNEETGEDE
+74 MEKSMREETGEDDE
-87 LFLIDEHGETPLSG
+87 LFLIDENGETRLSG
-101 FVGPNFENNVRVPL
+101 YVGPNFENNLRVPL

-123 LLLHEKVSELCVEV
+123 LLLHKKVSELCVEV

-343 ESDYGDDMISCSQ
+343 ESDYGDEMISCSQ

-363 EKPQKDTGWKAAICP
+363 EKAQKDTGWKAAICP

-401 DLRVHHSTFLWF
+401 DMRVHHSTFLWF

-499 RAFTRCSEKAPG
+499 RAFTWCSEKSPG
-511 LCAKGSAPGSLQ
+511 LCAKGSGMGSFQ
-523 APSSVQ
+523 APNSVQ

-544 QLGQHALCKQYLDK
+544 QIGQHALCKQYLDR
-558 LNLLLRGNRAVGWQL
+558 LNLLLRGNRAMGWQL

-597 STSLAG
+597 ITSLGG

-611 LPTLSIKHER
+611 LPTTSMKQER
-621 NVCDDGYKTSG
+621 SACDDGNKTSG
-632 HERRDLHSPFVMS
+632 HDREDLCSPFVMS
-645 KEGRDCQENPF
+645 KEGRDCQESPF
-656 QRRKNA
+656 HRRKNA
-662 WEEECRDACRSST
+662 WQEECRDASRSST

-694 AAQEFIFPQNSLA
+694 TAQEYMFPQNILA
-707 SKLCKKVQENRNS
+707 AKAGGKVQENRNY
-720 DLAAGKCSTGDDSN
+720 DLAAGKCNTDDQSFNSN
-734 TQHSDFGRGREL
+734 AQHSDLRRGREL
-746 DMKCKAE
+746 EIKQEAE
-753 PKTPP
+753 PRTPLC
-758 YLSAQTHVDSPSSGN
+758 LSAQTHLDSSSSRN
-773 CRSMQETSANRVFQ
+773 CKSMQETSVNSVFQ
-787 SRLMPTKQV
+787 SRLVSTKQV
-796 SREDSSDSSRNEPGV
+796 SKQASLDCSNSSRNEPGV
-811 QGKEDDSTLPSL
+811 QGKEDDSTLHLGRNDTSL
-823 KKVSSEEKSLL
+823 KKASTEEKSGSSLK
-834 SFFKRNTN
+834 SFFAKKTN
-842 VETSNQEQPNLNH
+842 VQTSNQEQPNLNI
-855 LDKYDCKNQFLETS
+855 LDKHDGKNQISETIS
-869 CRDNISTCGYFPF
+869 RDKTSAYGCFPF

-887 RDMIRPLSVKCESSD
+887 RAMIRPLSVKRESSD
-902 RLFEFSEYF
+902 RLLEFSEYF
-911 KRENSSVGKIEED
+911 KRENSSVGKKEENL
-924 IVKTVSKDDAL
+924 VKTVSEDDTL
-935 SDSQI
+935 SDSQV
-940 DRELSKLSLTAYTKS
+940 DRELSKLSLAVYAKS
-955 VNFPVESL
+955 VNFSFASS
-963 QESSVCHNVS
+963 QESSAHPDVS
-973 DIKRKVK
+973 DIRRKVK
-980 GAVRSSNEGQSTKC
+980 GAVRSSNEGQSTRY
-994 PSGAGGRSNQ
+994 PWGANGPKNQ
-1004 VIVISDSSDEERG
+1004 VIIISDSSDEEKA
-1017 VADKVWQTK
+1017 VSDKEETK
-1026 TKDENLFAEESS
+1026 PKNENVCAEQSS
-1038 TSSSISDSDAK
+1038 TSSSISDSDTK
-1049 KESRAPGSPLLLDD
+1049 RESESPGSPMLLDD

-1088 VEATQEY
+1088 VEPTQEY
-1095 KQDHVSPAAEMSNS
+1095 KQDHVSPEAERSNS
-1109 DDCLN
+1109 EDILN
-1114 DNLNDWGYDLH
+1114 NNLNEWGYDLD
-1125 YFSDDATEEAA
+1125 YLSDDTMEEAA
-1136 SSIEKQTGDTS
+1136 SSIEKQTEDAS
-1147 HQKEADDTKEAT
+1147 HHKEADETKEVT
-1159 NSALEE
+1159 NSTFQE
-1165 SVGKEDAKGQLEKCA
+1165 SVSKEDAKGQLEKCA
-1180 DKGTAKGFTL
+1180 DKGTAKGLTP
-1190 DLKLPEPKASTS
+1190 DSKLPEPRASTS
-1202 SISLASKLA
+1202 PMSLASKLA
-1211 LKKNSTSPRKII
+1211 LKKNSTSPRKTT
-1223 AKCKSALVVQ
+1223 AKCKPALAVQ

-1251 QSTTERSQPGR
+1251 QSMTECSQPGR
-1262 SMPAVVPPRKVR
+1262 SMPAVVPPRRVR

-1279 TSTVE
+1279 ASTVE

-1303 ESLAQLRSHGKAA
+1303 ESLVKLRSHGKAA

-1322 QKRRTKQIEP
+1322 QKKRTKQIEA
-1332 QCLSVKRN
+1332 QRLSVKYN
-1340 KKLLVCQERQYLR
+1340 KKLLICQDRQYSR
-1353 QARPKRSMKNSALSL
+1353 QARPKKSVKNSAAGL
-1368 ESRSKVTKVCAKP
+1368 ESRNKVTKACAKP
-1381 VEQKPRTFELAAI
+1381 LEGKLQSLELASR
-1394 KESVENQREKKRE
+1394 KESVENQMEKKRE

-1414 SERKFENFS
+1414 SERKFESLS
-1423 VEEVASA
+1423 VEAVASA
-1430 SEMPHSSD
+1430 SKMPLSSD
-1438 WNRKWEGN
+1438 WNRKWEDK
-1446 SVVVPPVPMDSGLS
+1446 SVVVLPVPVDSSLS
-1460 STALGDE
+1460 AATLGDE
-1467 EDESSGKGCTV
+1467 KDESSGKGCTV
-1478 LPECEMKTSKQNGCK
+1478 LPECEMKTSNQNGRK

-1515 ELCSQEESVQDAAT
+1515 ELCSQEDSVEDAAI
-1529 GSVTPEEMDVDESL
+1529 GSNNAEEMDVDKSL
-1543 RQNEPSAVVKC
+1543 QQNEPSAVVKC
-1554 KEKDCMEQVEKPGEY
+1554 KYKDCMEKVEKPGEC
-1569 CSKHPTTSPGPD
+1569 CSKHTATNPGAD
-1581 HVFAKPSLPPPKI
+1581 HVFTKPSIPPPKI

-1604 SASSSRN
+1604 STSSSRN

-1617 LEDGRKLP
+1617 LEDVRKLP

-1634 AKAVVVRPPPYPKPA
+1634 AKPVLVRPPSHPKTA
-1649 PAGNPP
+1649 PVGNP
-1655 CTSPS
+1655 TSKFPS

-1671 NVLQLQNRRYE
+1671 NVLQSQNRHYD
-1682 NASNISR
+1682 NVSNISR
-1689 GPGRETYSSFL
+1689 GPGRESYSFL
-1700 GAQQRDYSIFV
+1700 GAQQRDHSIFV
-1711 NQVLKWTYEMFA
+1711 NQVLTWTYEMFA
-1723 NFSLF
+1723 NFHLF
-1728 GTPDNLL
+1728 GTPNNLL
-1735 HSIVASVPVHFQ
+1735 HSIVASVPVQFQ
-1747 GYNEYFNT
+1747 GYNDYFNT

-1780 KSYCFYLEN
+1780 KSYCFYLQN

-1828 DTFGEDSGMES
+1828 DTFGEESGVEN

-1850 FSRASGYA
+1850 FSRASGYP

-1910 PLAKPIINPSYNDF
+1910 PLAKPIISPSYNDF

-1930 VASGSAASYMN
+1930 VISGSAASYMN

-2061 NSEVRG
+2061 NNEVRG

-2106 RAMHRCEKRENQMLN
+2106 RAMHRCEKRESQMLN

-2136 QLKEVRGHSQR
+2136 QLKEVRGHSQK

-2243 HLEEQVQRNML
+2243 HLEEQVQRNVL

-2280 YGRTLKTAKSVEENR
+2280 YGRTLKTAKAIEENR

-2325 REVKLVMELIR
+2325 QEVKLVMELIR

-2345 GLRRIGII
+2345 GIRRIGII

-2359 KKKIQEQLDSVFKN
+2359 KKKIQEQLDSAFRN

-2396 CVRANSSEGST
+2396 CVRANSFEGST
-2407 LAYVQASS
+2407 SLDFVLSLR
-2415 TKGSIGFLASLQRL
+2415 FLASLQRL

-2483 LKLRPPG
+2483 LKLRPPV
-2490 QPPAKGRTMTS
+2490 QPP
-2501 PVVQAGSSS
+2501 
-2510 GKRSEPGNSGNSP
+2510 
-2523 RELAAGPGHAVP
+2523 
-2535 QGSRGPT
+2535 
-2542 QPAGTPAADSNRSSA
+2542 
-2557 AASMGA
+2557 
-2563 PAADSRRGSAPP
+2563 
-2575 YMGVPTADSN
+2575 
-2585 RGSAAASMGA
+2585 
-2595 PAADSRRGSAP
+2595 
-2606 PSMGAAAAD
+2606 
-2615 SNRNSA
+2615 
-2621 AASVGAPAAGSNRS
+2621 
-2635 SAPALSGPPAADSRR
+2635 
-2650 SSTPAPPGAAA
+2650 
-2661 ADSRRSSAPALSGP
+2661 
-2675 PAAHS
+2675 
-2680 RRSSAPVPPG
+2680 
-2690 AAAADSR
+2690 
-2697 RSSAPPSMG
+2697 
-2706 TPAADSRRSSA
+2706 
-2717 PAPPGAAAADSR
+2717 
-2729 RSSAPAPPGAAAADS
+2729 
-2744 RRSSAP
+2744 
-2750 APPGAAALAAM
+2750 
-2761 PEKPRD
+2761 
-2767 PRLASLASRTE
+2767 
-2778 ARGKEQPLK
+2778 
-2787 DGPWSAQSNLGAAAQ
+2787 
-2802 QGLDVS
+2802 
-2808 SAARDQ
+2808 
-2814 ICRTEN
+2814 
-2820 AKRTQQTA
+2820 
-2828 GQCNVLP
+2828 
-2835 TAPPTAQ
+2835 
-2842 HEAEWRA
+2842 
-2849 AVAKSSSRAPSEG
+2849 
-2862 GQSSEWNRDSRGLS
+2862 
-2876 RRPSQEAP
+2876 
-2884 ENTDSGSAKRRKI
+2884 
-2897 FP
+2897 

>member
-30 DFEGSNDDLCY
+30 EFEGSNDDLCY

-48 YHKAREECPWL
+48 YHKAREECPRL
-59 HEDLWDLETSRLVAH
+59 HKDLWDLETSRLVAH
-74 MEKSMNEETGEDE
+74 MEKSMNEETGEDDE
-87 LFLIDEHGETPLSG
+87 LFLIDENGETRLSG
-101 FVGPNFENNVRVPL
+101 YVGPNFENNLRVPL
-115 LEILKYPY
+115 VEILKYPY
-123 LLLHEKVSELCVEV
+123 LLLHEKVSQLCVEV

-148 QVFEKY
+148 QVFDKY

-511 LCAKGSAPGSLQ
+511 PCAKGSGVGSFQ
-523 APSSVQ
+523 APNSVQ

-544 QLGQHALCKQYLDK
+544 QIGQHALCKQYLDK

-597 STSLAG
+597 SASLAG
-603 GSSSNSTA
+603 GSSSNNSFANHSSSTA
-611 LPTLSIKHER
+611 LPTISIKHER
-621 NVCDDGYKTSG
+621 NACDDGYRMSG
-632 HERRDLHSPFVMS
+632 REREDPYSPCVMS
-645 KEGRDCQENPF
+645 KEGRDCQESPCH
-656 QRRKNA
+656 RRKNT
-662 WEEECRDACRSST
+662 WEDECRDASRSST
-675 SCTSTEGLLMNIK
+675 SCTSTEGLLINIK

-694 AAQEFIFPQNSLA
+694 TAQEYIFPQNSLA
-707 SKLCKKVQENRNS
+707 AKVAAKVQELVAGRCNTDGQCFNS
-720 DLAAGKCSTGDDSN
+720 NA
-734 TQHSDFGRGREL
+734 QHSDFRRSREL
-746 DMKCKAE
+746 EIKREAE
-753 PKTPP
+753 PRTPP
-758 YLSAQTHVDSPSSGN
+758 YLSAQTHLDSPSSRN
-773 CRSMQETSANRVFQ
+773 CKSTQETSVNSVFQ
-787 SRLMPTKQV
+787 FRPVPTKQIPKDA
-796 SREDSSDSSRNEPGV
+796 SLDSSNSRKEPGV
-811 QGKEDDSTLPSL
+811 QGKEDEDTLLLGCSDTSL
-823 KKVSSEEKSLL
+823 KKVSTEEKSGSSLL
-834 SFFKRNTN
+834 PFFKRNSN
-842 VETSNQEQPNLNH
+842 MQTSNQEQPNLKD
-855 LDKYDCKNQFLETS
+855 LDKYDCKSQISETF
-869 CRDNISTCGYFPF
+869 CRDKIPAYFPF

-887 RDMIRPLSVKCESSD
+887 RDVIRPLSVKHESSD
-902 RLFEFSEYF
+902 RLLEFSEYF
-911 KRENSSVGKIEED
+911 KKENSLAGKKEED
-924 IVKTVSKDDAL
+924 SVKMVSKDDAL
-935 SDSQI
+935 SDSQV
-940 DRELSKLSLTAYTKS
+940 DRELSKLSLAAYAKS
-955 VNFPVESL
+955 ISFPSASS
-963 QESSVCHNVS
+963 QESSVYHNAS
-973 DIKRKVK
+973 DIRRKVK
-980 GAVRSSNEGQSTKC
+980 GTVRSSNEGQSTRC
-994 PSGAGGRSNQ
+994 PYGADGPNNQ
-1004 VIVISDSSDEERG
+1004 VIVISDSSDEEKS
-1017 VADKVWQTK
+1017 VSDKEETK
-1026 TKDENLFAEESS
+1026 TKNENVCAEQSS
-1038 TSSSISDSDAK
+1038 TSSSIADSDTK
-1049 KESRAPGSPLLLDD
+1049 RESKSPGSPMLLDD

-1069 EFETEADVF
+1069 EFETEAEVF

-1088 VEATQEY
+1088 VETTQEY
-1095 KQDHVSPAAEMSNS
+1095 KQNHVSPVAEGSNS
-1109 DDCLN
+1109 DDFQN
-1114 DNLNDWGYDLH
+1114 SNLNDWGYDLD
-1125 YFSDDATEEAA
+1125 YLSDDTMEEAA
-1136 SSIEKQTGDTS
+1136 SSIEKQTEDIS
-1147 HQKEADDTKEAT
+1147 HQKEVGDTKEVT
-1159 NSALEE
+1159 NSTLQE
-1165 SVGKEDAKGQLEKCA
+1165 SVSEEDAKGQVEKC

-1190 DLKLPEPKASTS
+1190 DSKSPEPKASTS
-1202 SISLASKLA
+1202 PLSLASKLA
-1211 LKKNSTSPRKII
+1211 LKKNSTSPQKTTT
-1223 AKCKSALVVQ
+1223 KCKSAPAVQ

-1238 PPLVKTAKNKTPL
+1238 PPVVKTAKNKTPL
-1251 QSTTERSQPGR
+1251 QSTSEQSQPGR
-1262 SMPAVVPPRKVR
+1262 STPAVVPPRKVR

-1279 TSTVE
+1279 ASTAE

-1303 ESLAQLRSHGKAA
+1303 ESLALLRSHGKAA
-1316 GRIGVA
+1316 GKIGVA
-1322 QKRRTKQIEP
+1322 QKKRTKQIEA
-1332 QCLSVKRN
+1332 QRLSVKHN
-1340 KKLLVCQERQYLR
+1340 KKLLICQDRRYSR
-1353 QARPKRSMKNSALSL
+1353 QARPKRSVKNSAGSS
-1368 ESRSKVTKVCAKP
+1368 ESRNKVTKACAKP
-1381 VEQKPRTFELAAI
+1381 VEQKPQSFELASI
-1394 KESVENQREKKRE
+1394 KESVENQREKKK

-1414 SERKFENFS
+1414 SERKFESLS
-1423 VEEVASA
+1423 VEELAGASKIPHA
-1430 SEMPHSSD
+1430 SD
-1438 WNRKWEGN
+1438 CNRKWEGN
-1446 SVVVPPVPMDSGLS
+1446 SVVVPPVPMDSSLS
-1460 STALGDE
+1460 STALGVDKN
-1467 EDESSGKGCTV
+1467 ESSGKGFTV
-1478 LPECEMKTSKQNGCK
+1478 VPECEMKTSKQNGCK

-1515 ELCSQEESVQDAAT
+1515 ELCSQEESVQDAAV
-1529 GSVTPEEMDVDESL
+1529 SSKTPEEMDVDESL
-1543 RQNEPSAVVKC
+1543 QQNEPSAVLKC
-1554 KEKDCMEQVEKPGEY
+1554 NYKDCMEKVEKPGEY
-1569 CSKHPTTSPGPD
+1569 CSKHTATSTGAD
-1581 HVFAKPSLPPPKI
+1581 HVFAKPSLPPPKT

-1617 LEDGRKLP
+1617 LEDVRKLP

-1634 AKAVVVRPPPYPKPA
+1634 AKQALARPPPCPKPA
-1649 PAGNPP
+1649 PGANPT
-1655 CTSPS
+1655 CKSPS
-1660 FSNVP
+1660 FSKVP
-1665 QPLSSS
+1665 QPLASN
-1671 NVLQLQNRRYE
+1671 NVLQSQNRHYN

-1689 GPGRETYSSFL
+1689 GPGQETCSSFL
-1700 GAQQRDYSIFV
+1700 GSQQRNYSIFV
-1711 NQVLKWTYEMFA
+1711 NQVLNWTYEMFA

-1728 GTPDNLL
+1728 GTPNNLL
-1735 HSIVASVPVHFQ
+1735 QSIVAYVPVKFQ
-1747 GYNEYFNT
+1747 GYNDYFNT

-1774 NQKVRE
+1774 NQRVKE
-1780 KSYCFYLEN
+1780 KSYCFYLQN

-1819 ILLVVHKEK
+1819 IFLVVHKEK
-1828 DTFGEDSGMES
+1828 DTFGEESGMEN
-1839 HIVNHVGLVTR
+1839 HKVNHVGLVTR
-1850 FSRASGYA
+1850 FSRASGYG

-1866 ACHLTVQTRGNL
+1866 TCHLTVQTRGNL

-1885 VKCVVVGSLVT
+1885 VKCVVIGSLVS

-1930 VASGSAASYMN
+1930 VASGSAVSYMN
-1941 EYNEDQKRAIETA
+1941 GYNEDQKRAIETA

-2061 NSEVRG
+2061 NNEVRG

-2106 RAMHRCEKRENQMLN
+2106 RAMHRCEKRESQMLN

-2136 QLKEVRGHSQR
+2136 QLKEVRGHSQK

-2243 HLEEQVQRNML
+2243 HLEEQVQKNVL

-2280 YGRTLKTAKSVEENR
+2280 YGRTLKTAKAIEENR

-2316 RDNDSYSNP
+2316 RDNDSYINP

-2396 CVRANSSEGST
+2396 CVRANSSEGSAFRS
-2407 LAYVQASS
+2407 LVFVLSLR
-2415 TKGSIGFLASLQRL
+2415 FLASLQRL

-2472 EKNYKKEALRI
+2472 EKNYKKEALKI

-2490 QPPAKGRTMTS
+2490 QPP
-2501 PVVQAGSSS
+2501 
-2510 GKRSEPGNSGNSP
+2510 
-2523 RELAAGPGHAVP
+2523 
-2535 QGSRGPT
+2535 
-2542 QPAGTPAADSNRSSA
+2542 
-2557 AASMGA
+2557 
-2563 PAADSRRGSAPP
+2563 
-2575 YMGVPTADSN
+2575 
-2585 RGSAAASMGA
+2585 
-2595 PAADSRRGSAP
+2595 
-2606 PSMGAAAAD
+2606 
-2615 SNRNSA
+2615 
-2621 AASVGAPAAGSNRS
+2621 
-2635 SAPALSGPPAADSRR
+2635 
-2650 SSTPAPPGAAA
+2650 
-2661 ADSRRSSAPALSGP
+2661 
-2675 PAAHS
+2675 
-2680 RRSSAPVPPG
+2680 
-2690 AAAADSR
+2690 
-2697 RSSAPPSMG
+2697 
-2706 TPAADSRRSSA
+2706 
-2717 PAPPGAAAADSR
+2717 
-2729 RSSAPAPPGAAAADS
+2729 
-2744 RRSSAP
+2744 
-2750 APPGAAALAAM
+2750 
-2761 PEKPRD
+2761 
-2767 PRLASLASRTE
+2767 
-2778 ARGKEQPLK
+2778 
-2787 DGPWSAQSNLGAAAQ
+2787 
-2802 QGLDVS
+2802 
-2808 SAARDQ
+2808 
-2814 ICRTEN
+2814 
-2820 AKRTQQTA
+2820 
-2828 GQCNVLP
+2828 
-2835 TAPPTAQ
+2835 
-2842 HEAEWRA
+2842 
-2849 AVAKSSSRAPSEG
+2849 
-2862 GQSSEWNRDSRGLS
+2862 
-2876 RRPSQEAP
+2876 
-2884 ENTDSGSAKRRKI
+2884 
-2897 FP
+2897 

>member
-10 SGADTTEFLKH
+10 SGADTTEFLRH

-30 DFEGSNDDLCY
+30 DFEGSSDDLCY

-48 YHKAREECPWL
+48 YHKAREECPRL

-74 MEKSMNEETGEDE
+74 MEKSMNEETGEDDE
-87 LFLIDEHGETPLSG
+87 LFLVDEHGETRLSG
-101 FVGPNFENNVRVPL
+101 YLGPNFENNLRVPL

-137 LCRMELSHDSF
+137 LSRMELSHDSF

-332 RSSFRRTKSEP
+332 RNSFRRTKSEP

-356 IVYNYNT
+356 IVYNFNT

-401 DLRVHHSTFLWF
+401 DMRVHHSTFLWF

-448 RIQQCDKISEF
+448 TIQQCDKISEF

-499 RAFTRCSEKAPG
+499 KAFTRCSEKTPG
-511 LCAKGSAPGSLQ
+511 LCAKGSGVGSFQ

-544 QLGQHALCKQYLDK
+544 QIGQHALCKQYLDK
-558 LNLLLRGNRAVGWQL
+558 LNLLLRGNRAVGWHL
-573 SSQETQELQTC
+573 SSQENQELQTC

-603 GSSSNSTA
+603 GSSSNSKA
-611 LPTLSIKHER
+611 LPSSSIKHER
-621 NVCDDGYKTSG
+621 NACDSGYKTSG
-632 HERRDLHSPFVMS
+632 HEREDLYSPFVMS

-656 QRRKNA
+656 HRRKNA
-662 WEEECRDACRSST
+662 WEEECRDASRSST
-675 SCTSTEGLLMNIK
+675 SCTSAEGPLMNIK
-688 KEPDDL
+688 KEPDGL
-694 AAQEFIFPQNSLA
+694 TAQERIFPQNSLA
-707 SKLCKKVQENRNS
+707 TKVDEKVQENRTY
-720 DLAAGKCSTGDDSN
+720 DLVAGKCNTDDHCFNSN
-734 TQHSDFGRGREL
+734 AQHSEFRRGRGLE
-746 DMKCKAE
+746 MKHKTE
-753 PKTPP
+753 PKTPV
-758 YLSAQTHVDSPSSGN
+758 YLSAQTHLDSPSSRN
-773 CRSMQETSANRVFQ
+773 CKSMQETSVNSVFQ
-787 SRLMPTKQV
+787 CRLVPTKQV
-796 SREDSSDSSRNEPGV
+796 SKEASLDSSNSSRNEPGV
-811 QGKEDDSTLPSL
+811 QGKEDDSALLLGHNDTSL
-823 KKVSSEEKSLL
+823 KKVPTEEKSGSSLM
-834 SFFKRNTN
+834 SFFKKNTN
-842 VETSNQEQPNLNH
+842 TQTSNQEQPNLNDNM
-855 LDKYDCKNQFLETS
+855 DKYDGKNQLSDTF
-869 CRDNISTCGYFPF
+869 CKDKISACGYFPF

-887 RDMIRPLSVKCESSD
+887 RSMIRPLSVKGESSD

-911 KRENSSVGKIEED
+911 RRENSSVGKKDED
-924 IVKTVSKDDAL
+924 CVKTVFKDDAL
-935 SDSQI
+935 SDSQV
-940 DRELSKLSLTAYTKS
+940 DRELSKLSLAAYVKH
-955 VNFPVESL
+955 VNFPVASN
-963 QESSVCHNVS
+963 QESSVNHNVS
-973 DIKRKVK
+973 DIRRKVK
-980 GAVRSSNEGQSTKC
+980 GSVRSSNEGQSTRC
-994 PSGAGGRSNQ
+994 PCGTDGPNNQ
-1004 VIVISDSSDEERG
+1004 VIVISDSSDEEKT
-1017 VADKVWQTK
+1017 VADKEETK
-1026 TKDENLFAEESS
+1026 TKNDNVCAEQSS
-1038 TSSSISDSDAK
+1038 TSSSISDSDTK
-1049 KESRAPGSPLLLDD
+1049 RESKSPGSPTLLDD

-1069 EFETEADVF
+1069 EFETEAEVF

-1088 VEATQEY
+1088 VEKTEEY
-1095 KQDHVSPAAEMSNS
+1095 KQDHVSPAAELSNS
-1109 DDCLN
+1109 DD
-1114 DNLNDWGYDLH
+1114 WGYDVY
-1125 YFSDDATEEAA
+1125 YFCDDTMEEAA
-1136 SSIEKQTGDTS
+1136 SSVEKQTEDTS
-1147 HQKEADDTKEAT
+1147 DQKEADDTEGAT
-1159 NSALEE
+1159 NSTSKE
-1165 SVGKEDAKGQLEKCA
+1165 SVSKEDAKGQLEKCT
-1180 DKGTAKGFTL
+1180 DKGTAEGFTL
-1190 DLKLPEPKASTS
+1190 DSKLPEPVASTS
-1202 SISLASKLA
+1202 PISLASKLA
-1211 LKKNSTSPRKII
+1211 LKKNSTSPQKTT
-1223 AKCKSALVVQ
+1223 AKCKSAPAVQ

-1238 PPLVKTAKNKTPL
+1238 PPVVKTAKTKTPL
-1251 QSTTERSQPGR
+1251 QSTTEHSQPGR

-1279 TSTVE
+1279 ASTVE

-1322 QKRRTKQIEP
+1322 QKKRTKQIEA
-1332 QCLSVKRN
+1332 QHLSVKHN
-1340 KKLLVCQERQYLR
+1340 KKLLICQDRQYLR
-1353 QARPKRSMKNSALSL
+1353 STRPKRSVKISSGS
-1368 ESRSKVTKVCAKP
+1368 SRSRNKGTKACLKA
-1381 VEQKPRTFELAAI
+1381 VEQKPQGCELASV
-1394 KESVENQREKKRE
+1394 KEFVENQREKKRVD
-1407 ETACPSA
+1407 TSCPSA
-1414 SERKFENFS
+1414 SERKFESLS

-1430 SEMPHSSD
+1430 SKMHHSSD

-1446 SVVVPPVPMDSGLS
+1446 SVVVPPVPVDSSVS
-1460 STALGDE
+1460 STALGD
-1467 EDESSGKGCTV
+1467 DESSGKGCTV
-1478 LPECEMKTSKQNGCK
+1478 LPECELKTSKQNECQ
-1493 SDESSDEGD
+1493 SDESSDQGD
-1502 DNLFLTQLDPVDM
+1502 DDLFLTQLDPVDM
-1515 ELCSQEESVQDAAT
+1515 ELCSQEEGVEDAAI
-1529 GSVTPEEMDVDESL
+1529 GSKTPEEMDVDENL
-1543 RQNEPSAVVKC
+1543 QQNEPSAAVKC
-1554 KEKDCMEQVEKPGEY
+1554 KDKDCMEKVEKPGEY
-1569 CSKHPTTSPGPD
+1569 CSKHPATSPGAD
-1581 HVFAKPSLPPPKI
+1581 HVFAKPSLLPPNI

-1617 LEDGRKLP
+1617 LEDVRKLP
-1625 PPSKSKVNA
+1625 PPSKSKLNA
-1634 AKAVVVRPPPYPKPA
+1634 AKPPVVRPPPYPKPA
-1649 PAGNPP
+1649 PAG
-1655 CTSPS
+1655 SPTCKS
-1660 FSNVP
+1660 PRFSNVP
-1665 QPLSSS
+1665 QPLSSN
-1671 NVLQLQNRRYE
+1671 NVLQSQNRRYD
-1682 NASNISR
+1682 NTSNISR
-1689 GPGRETYSSFL
+1689 GSGQETYSFL

-1728 GTPDNLL
+1728 GTPNNLL
-1735 HSIVASVPVHFQ
+1735 QSIVASVPVQFQ
-1747 GYNEYFNT
+1747 GYNDYFNT

-1780 KSYCFYLEN
+1780 KSYCFYLQS
-1789 FSADMNT
+1789 FSADVNT

-1828 DTFGEDSGMES
+1828 DTFGEESGMED

-1858 NRQKEQQT
+1858 DRQKEQQT

-1878 SFFIHKQ
+1878 SFFVHKQ

-1930 VASGSAASYMN
+1930 VPSGSAASYMN

-1983 GLLSRVLRENTRNEK
+1983 GLLSRVLRENTRTEK

-2050 KLVRLGAEKSI
+2050 KLVRLGAEKAI
-2061 NSEVRG
+2061 NNEVRG

-2089 QKKKEALDQK
+2089 QKRKEALDQK

-2106 RAMHRCEKRENQMLN
+2106 RAKHRCEKRESQMLN

-2136 QLKEVRGHSQR
+2136 QLKEVRGHSQK

-2162 LSTSGGSLLESAF
+2162 LSTSGGGLLESAF

-2205 RCNKLV
+2205 RCNKLI

-2254 HSLPVVQLTVQYRMH
+2254 RSLPVVQLTVQYRMH

-2280 YGRTLKTAKSVEENR
+2280 YGRTLKTAKSIEENR

-2407 LAYVQASS
+2407 LAHF
-2415 TKGSIGFLASLQRL
+2415 GSLVFVLSLRFLASLQRL

-2472 EKNYKKEALRI
+2472 EKNYKKEAQRI

-2490 QPPAKGRTMTS
+2490 QPP
-2501 PVVQAGSSS
+2501 
-2510 GKRSEPGNSGNSP
+2510 
-2523 RELAAGPGHAVP
+2523 
-2535 QGSRGPT
+2535 
-2542 QPAGTPAADSNRSSA
+2542 
-2557 AASMGA
+2557 
-2563 PAADSRRGSAPP
+2563 
-2575 YMGVPTADSN
+2575 
-2585 RGSAAASMGA
+2585 
-2595 PAADSRRGSAP
+2595 
-2606 PSMGAAAAD
+2606 
-2615 SNRNSA
+2615 
-2621 AASVGAPAAGSNRS
+2621 
-2635 SAPALSGPPAADSRR
+2635 
-2650 SSTPAPPGAAA
+2650 
-2661 ADSRRSSAPALSGP
+2661 
-2675 PAAHS
+2675 
-2680 RRSSAPVPPG
+2680 
-2690 AAAADSR
+2690 
-2697 RSSAPPSMG
+2697 
-2706 TPAADSRRSSA
+2706 
-2717 PAPPGAAAADSR
+2717 
-2729 RSSAPAPPGAAAADS
+2729 
-2744 RRSSAP
+2744 
-2750 APPGAAALAAM
+2750 
-2761 PEKPRD
+2761 
-2767 PRLASLASRTE
+2767 
-2778 ARGKEQPLK
+2778 
-2787 DGPWSAQSNLGAAAQ
+2787 
-2802 QGLDVS
+2802 
-2808 SAARDQ
+2808 
-2814 ICRTEN
+2814 
-2820 AKRTQQTA
+2820 
-2828 GQCNVLP
+2828 
-2835 TAPPTAQ
+2835 
-2842 HEAEWRA
+2842 
-2849 AVAKSSSRAPSEG
+2849 
-2862 GQSSEWNRDSRGLS
+2862 
-2876 RRPSQEAP
+2876 
-2884 ENTDSGSAKRRKI
+2884 
-2897 FP
+2897 